1 MKKRNMKVFSLLLA
15 ASMTVPQLADYSQLS
30 GLTVVHAAV
39 SDEASQKV
47 ATETWRHFK
56 AGTTNDN
63 ASKPAVLKNTNENAI
78 DPAGGE
84 ISLVLKTTQDAA
96 SNRLQICPYWVDGKN
111 YLNAAGFDASS
122 KWFFEYKVGGSG
134 QYPGLGVSDWNANE
148 EVPIVISWK
157 ENVYTVTINGK
168 QCAAQTVPTEK
179 LEALKTGSFAIK
191 AGTWGEQ
198 TTDVYFKDVQIKNSK
213 GEVVVAKGADTWEV
227 STGNGEIFEEGKEV
241 TTVSLTGKVVDADK
255 NPVAGATVTVG
266 DKSTTTGEDGTWTL
280 EGVKEGAAE
289 IVVSKAGYK
298 SATTT
303 VTVGKEDLTVEDIT
317 LSSGEAV
324 DFENAADETIS
335 SDEMKVSIDSKFPRV
350 AGYEILKG
358 NGKGKKM
365 YGQTEKLNTIVLNQ
379 KNSNDTTG
387 ITVTPKV
394 TSEKAKEGNKMTYT
408 MKVDEQGIK
417 ATIKAELV
425 VEKNT
430 LAFNIIS
437 VDAGDDVIKTINI
450 PNHNLVSVRTT
461 QAGARFDGA
470 NMSNNTKRSGD
481 THQEIASMAAGK
493 TGYMYAFV
501 SSSDLSAG
509 LWSNSENNVNADW
522 QRVVANA
529 ADKNGYRE
537 TGLSSNYWT
546 WDKGEGY
553 REESEAYELPS
564 TKIAITADENN
575 DETVDWQDGAIAYRD
590 IMNNPKGSELVPD
603 RTAIRI
609 AMNFSSQAQNPFLMT
624 LDNVKKVYLN
634 TDGLGQSVL
643 LKGYGSEGH
652 DSGHLNYADIGTRI
666 GGADDMTTLM
676 KEGAKYGA
684 TFGIHVNASETYPES
699 IYFEED
705 RLKKNPDG
713 KYSYGWNWLDQ
724 GININADYDLR
735 HGREQRF
742 LDLKNKL
749 DKADPDGKN
758 DLDFIYVDVWGN
770 GQSGD
775 NGTWASRQL
784 AKEITETCDWR
795 LAGEWGHANEYDST
809 FQHWAADLTYG
820 GAANK
825 GINSAITRFIRN
837 HQKDSW
843 VGDYPSYGGAAV
855 NPLLGGYDMKDFE
868 GWQGRNDYKGY
879 IENLFDDDVS
889 TKFLQHYEVMQ
900 WIDGEPTTVAGST
913 WTPEMKVVLQNKERT
928 QTVTVERQSNNG
940 SDAGYSLRT
949 MKFDDGNGERVIMDG
964 EKYLIPWYWDAN
976 GKSLGDNYK
985 LYHWNQAGGSS
996 TWTLPAGWSNAKVYE
1011 LTENGKKEVTNA
1023 TVSGG
1028 KITINAE
1035 AKTPYV
1041 LYKTEAKN
1049 PTNAELEWSKGTH
1062 LVDTG
1067 FNSASLEQWTIT
1079 GEKEAAQII
1088 HSAGFNP
1095 MLRLNNQ
1102 SKEVVLEQKAKGL
1115 KPGKQYVA
1123 MVGVDNRSDA
1133 KAYLE
1138 VVSGDKTESNYTT
1151 RSIAKNYSQ
1160 ADAHN
1165 TNASNATIKGQGSY
1179 FQNMYVFFTADK
1191 NGEATIR
1198 LKREKGEGEVYFDD
1212 LRIVQNDSN
1221 NFPSENKFVQNFE
1234 TVPQGLWPFVVG
1246 GAEGVTD
1253 NRTHL
1258 SEKNKKDP
1266 KYTSAGWFTKKLDD
1280 VLEGGWSLKTNGLTQ
1295 RGNLIYQTIPQN
1307 FRFEEGVTYNVSF
1320 DYQCGSE
1327 GTYALA
1333 VGNGNV
1339 ENGNVK
1345 YTPLESTIPGGKET
1359 ETKHYKFRITGAEGG
1374 QSWFGIQST
1383 RTAPDLQG
1391 TGGGDADF
1399 GGYKDFVLDNL
1410 VIEKSKAQKA
1420 NLETLVAENQ
1430 GRYEV
1435 NYSAKTWKTFTEAM
1449 KAANAA
1455 LDNFD
1460 ADQATV
1466 DKAYNNLDKAIK
1478 GLEVIGA
1485 TMSGTVT
1492 DTNGRPIENITVS
1505 VKMKDKTVKTITNS
1519 RGQYVLPGVLFG
1531 EWTVKAD
1538 SPIWA
1543 KATAD
1548 INVTKDKLEFTQDF
1562 KLKDTQSSVEGH
1574 VTAIGKNV
1582 EGATVSLTGKSRPE
1596 AIQTDAKGAYKFDKL
1611 LAGTYT
1617 LKVEKE
1623 GYDVYT
1629 QEITVTKEKG
1639 LVENVMLQPVSTVD
1653 YANDYSD
1660 GKKTWDNLAGNTAST
1675 TISVADGATKIKF
1688 PGGHANVYETAAPR
1702 FKNGVVEMDITPE
1715 KSGQRIGI
1723 LLRANGMND
1732 RVYVGVGDAENQWF
1746 AEYWG
1751 NGSNSW
1757 SSMHSGP
1764 TASAGKK
1771 LHLKAEIIDTTVS
1784 LWVDGKLVI
1793 NKLNMGGMPTKPG
1806 AVGLNTRN
1814 ANNVT
1819 VDNVKVTSYDL
1830 PVGEVETV
1838 SGHVSD
1844 KAGKAVE
1851 GATVNIKSV
1860 EGAAEAIAKTAKTD
1874 ALGNYKFKNIPLGNY
1889 TVTVT
1894 NGKETKTVDVVVVA
1908 TDDYIVVPEVR
1919 FGAEAAGVD
1928 KTNLNA
1934 AIAVAEGKK
1943 KADYLSTGWAEFEAA
1958 LEEARTVAADRNAT
1972 FNQVNDAEEK
1982 LTQAMNVLV
1991 KAPEKDGLK
2000 AAIDAAK
2007 DKEEANFT
2015 PETWAP
2021 FAEALKAAEEV
2032 YANADATAEMVQDAT
2047 NALLDASEKLEEVQ
2061 PEPEKPS
2068 KDALKKA
2075 IDAAKELKKEDY
2087 TADSWKAF
2095 SNALQKA
2102 QVVYDNA
2109 DATAEEIAKA
2119 VADLEAA
2126 QKNLVEKSGWVET
2139 ENGWVYYENGKKVVG
2154 WNAIAGHWY
2163 YFDKDG
2169 IMATG
2174 WTAVDGH
2181 WYYLNT
2187 DGTMETGW
2195 ASIGGKW
2202 YYLNA
2207 DGTMATGWTAV
2218 GGHWY
2223 YLNAD
2228 GTMETGWAFIDGK
2241 WYHLN
2246 NEDGRMDIGWTS
2258 IGGHWYYL
2266 NADGTMATG
2275 WTAVGGHWYYLN
2287 ADGTMETGWVS
2298 IDGHWYYLNA
2308 DGTMATGWASIDGNW
2323 YYLNADGT
2331 MASNQWI
2338 DGYYVDASG
2347 KML

>member
-387 ITVTPKV
+387 ITVTPEV
-394 TSEKAKEGNKMTYT
+394 TSKKEGSNKMVYT
-408 MKVDEQGIK
+408 MKVNEQGIK
-417 ATIKAELV
+417 ATITAELV

-430 LAFNIIS
+430 LAFNIKS

-470 NMSNNTKRSGD
+470 NMSNNTKQSGD

-509 LWSNSENNVNADW
+509 LWSNSENNVNRDW

-529 ADKNGYRE
+529 AEKNGYRE

-666 GGADDMTTLM
+666 GGAEDMTTLM

-705 RLKKNPDG
+705 RLMKGSNG

-724 GININADYDLR
+724 GININADYDLK

-742 LDLKNKL
+742 LDLKEKL

-996 TWTLPAGWSNAKVYE
+996 TWTLPAGWENAKVYE

>member
-39 SDEASQKV
+39 NDQVSEKAV
-47 ATETWRHFK
+47 TEVWRHFTSG
-56 AGTTNDN
+56 ATNDN
-63 ASKPAVLKNTNENAI
+63 AKNPAVLKNTNENAI

-84 ISLVLKTTQDAA
+84 ISLTLKTSQDAA
-96 SNRLQICPYWVDGKN
+96 VNRIQICPYWVDGGN
-111 YLNAAGFDASS
+111 FINAAGFDASS
-122 KWFFEYKVGGSG
+122 KWFFEYKADGLSG
-134 QYPGLGVSDWNANE
+134 NWPGLGVSEWKSNE
-148 EVPIVISWK
+148 EVPIIISWK
-157 ENVYTVTINGK
+157 ENKYTVTINGQK
-168 QCAAQTVPTEK
+168 CAEQTVPQEF
-179 LEALKTGSFAIK
+179 LDALKGGSFAIK
-191 AGTWGEQ
+191 AGTWGKE
-198 TTDVYFKDVQIKNSK
+198 TTDIYFKDVQIKNSK
-213 GEVVVAKGADTWEV
+213 GVVVVEKGADTWEV
-227 STGNGEIFEEGKEV
+227 STGHGEVFEEGKEV
-241 TTVSLTGKVVDADK
+241 TTVSLTGKVVDKDK
-255 NPVAGATVTVG
+255 KPVAGATVTVG
-266 DKSTTTGEDGTWTL
+266 DKSTTTGEDGAWTI
-280 EGVKEGAAE
+280 EGIEAGEVE
-289 IVVSKAGYK
+289 IVVSKDGYK
-298 SATTT
+298 NATTT
-303 VTVGKEDLTVEDIT
+303 ATVEKEDLVIDDIT
-317 LSSGEAV
+317 LSTGDAV
-324 DFENAADETIS
+324 DFEGAADETIS
-335 SDEMKVSIDSKFPRV
+335 SDEMKVSVDSKFPRV

-358 NGKGKKM
+358 NGAGKKM
-365 YGQTEKLNTIVLNQ
+365 YGQTEKLDTIVLNQ
-379 KNSNDTTG
+379 TKADDTTG
-387 ITVTPKV
+387 IAVKPEV
-394 TSEKAKEGNKMTYT
+394 TSEKNKEGNKMVYT
-408 MKVDEQGIK
+408 MKVDDKENNIH

-425 VEKNT
+425 VKKNT
-430 LAFNIIS
+430 LAFNIKS
-437 VDAGDDVIKTINI
+437 VEREKGSALVKTINI

-470 NMSNNTKRSGD
+470 NMSNNTQKSGD
-481 THQEIASMAAGK
+481 THQDVASMKAGK

-529 ADKNGYRE
+529 AEKDGYHE

-546 WDKGEGY
+546 WQKGEDY
-553 REESEAYELPS
+553 REESEDYELPS
-564 TKIAITADENN
+564 TKIAITADENS
-575 DETVDWQDGAIAYRD
+575 DTKVDWQDGAIAYRD
-590 IMNNPKGSELVPD
+590 IMNNPKGSKLVPD

-666 GGADDMTTLM
+666 GGAEDMTTLM

-705 RLKKNPDG
+705 RLMKGSNG

-724 GININADYDLR
+724 GININADYDLKN
-735 HGREQRF
+735 GREQRF
-742 LDLKNKL
+742 LDLKEKL

-784 AKEITETCDWR
+784 AKEITEPCDWR

-820 GAANK
+820 GASNK
-825 GINSAITRFIRN
+825 GINSSITRFIRN

-900 WIDGEPTTVAGST
+900 WVDGEPTTVAGST
-913 WTPEMKVVLQNKERT
+913 WTPEMKVVLQDKERK

-940 SDAGYSLRT
+940 NDAGYSLRT

-976 GKSLGDNYK
+976 GESLGDNYK
-985 LYHWNQAGGSS
+985 LYHWNQAGGTS
-996 TWTLPAGWSNAKVYE
+996 TWKLPAGWENAKIYE

-1023 TVSGG
+1023 TVANGQ
-1028 KITINAE
+1028 ITIDAT

-1049 PTNAELEWSKGTH
+1049 PTNEELEWSKGTH

-1102 SKEVVLEQKAKGL
+1102 TNEVVLEQKATGL
-1115 KPGKQYVA
+1115 EAGKQYVA

-1151 RSIAKNYSQ
+1151 KSIAKNYSQ

-1165 TNASNATIKGQGSY
+1165 TNASNATIEGQGSY

-1212 LRIVQNDSN
+1212 LRIVQNDSE
-1221 NFPSENKFVQNFE
+1221 NFPSEGKFVQNFE

-1266 KYTSAGWFTKKLDD
+1266 KYTSAGWYTKKLDD
-1280 VLEGGWSLKTNGLTQ
+1280 VLEGDWSLKTNGLTQ

-1339 ENGNVK
+1339 ENGNVE
-1345 YTPLESTIPGGKET
+1345 YTPLESSIPKGQKA

-1383 RTAPDLQG
+1383 TKAADLQG
-1391 TGGGDADF
+1391 TSGGDADF

-1449 KAANAA
+1449 KAANEA

-1466 DKAYNNLDKAIK
+1466 DKAYENLDKAIK

-1492 DTNGRPIENITVS
+1492 DKEGRPIENITVS
-1505 VKMKDKTVKTITNS
+1505 VKMKDKTIKTVTNS
-1519 RGQYVLPGVLFG
+1519 RGQYILPGVLFG
-1531 EWTVKAD
+1531 DWKVTAD

-1548 INVTKDKLEFTQDF
+1548 VKVSKDNLEFTQDF
-1562 KLKDTQSSVEGH
+1562 QLEDTQSSVEGH
-1574 VTAIGKNV
+1574 VTAVGKNV
-1582 EGATVSLTGKSRPE
+1582 EGATVSLTGKSKPKE
-1596 AIQTDAKGAYKFDKL
+1596 VKTDATGAYKFDKL

-1623 GYDVYT
+1623 GYDTFT

-1639 LVENVMLQPVSTVD
+1639 LVQNVMLQPVSTVD
-1653 YANDYSD
+1653 YENDYSN
-1660 GKKTWDNLAGNTAST
+1660 GKKTWDNLAGNTTST
-1675 TISVADGATKIKF
+1675 TISVENEATKIIF
-1688 PGGHANVYETAAPR
+1688 PGGGHANAYETAAPT
-1702 FKNGVVEMDITPE
+1702 FKNGVVEMDVTPQ
-1715 KSGQRIGI
+1715 KSGIRLGL

-1732 RVYVGVGDAENQWF
+1732 RIYVGVGDAEDKWF

-1751 NGSNSW
+1751 SDGSNSW
-1757 SSMHSGP
+1757 SNMYSGP
-1764 TASAGKK
+1764 KASAGKT

-1784 LWVDGKLVI
+1784 LWVDDQLVI
-1793 NKLNMGGMPTKPG
+1793 NKLNMGGMPTKAG
-1806 AVGLNTRN
+1806 AVGMNTRN
-1814 ANNVT
+1814 SNNVT

-1830 PVGEVETV
+1830 PEGEVETV
-1838 SGHVSD
+1838 SGHVTD
-1844 KAGKAVE
+1844 KNGKALE
-1851 GATVNIKSV
+1851 GVSVNIKSA
-1860 EGAAEAIAKTAKTD
+1860 EGAAEAVDKTAKTD

-1889 TVTVT
+1889 TVTAT
-1894 NGKETKTVDVVVVA
+1894 KGKETKTVDFAVAA
-1908 TDDYIVVPEVR
+1908 TDDYVVVPEIR
-1919 FGAEAAGVD
+1919 FGAEASGVD
-1928 KTNLNA
+1928 KTNLKA
-1934 AIAVAEGKK
+1934 AITMAESKD
-1943 KADYLSTGWAEFEAA
+1943 KADYLSIGWAEFEAA
-1958 LEEARTVAADRNAT
+1958 LQEAKAVAADANAT

-1982 LTQAMNVLV
+1982 LIQAMNVLV
-1991 KAPEKDGLK
+1991 KVPEKDGLK

-2007 DKEEANFT
+2007 EKKETDYT

-2021 FAEALKAAEEV
+2021 FAKALAVAEEV
-2032 YANADATAEMVQDAT
+2032 YANPEATEEMVQDAV
-2047 NALLDASEKLEEVQ
+2047 NALLEASEGLEA
-2061 PEPEKPS
+2061 PKPS
-2068 KDALKKA
+2068 KDALEKA
-2075 IDAAKELKKEDY
+2075 IKEAKELKKEDY
-2087 TADSWKAF
+2087 TAASWKEF

-2102 QVVYDNA
+2102 QAVYDKA

-2119 VADLEAA
+2119 VADLETA
-2126 QKNLVEKSGWVET
+2126 QKNLVEKDGWSET
-2139 ENGWVYYENGKKVVG
+2139 TDGWEYYEDGKKVTG
-2154 WNAIAGHWY
+2154 WKEISKHWY
-2163 YFDKDG
+2163 YFSANG

-2174 WTAVDGH
+2174 WTEVGEHWYYMDQWGAMMTGWVSVDGH
-2181 WYYLNT
+2181 WYYMDQWGAMT
-2187 DGTMETGW
+2187 
-2195 ASIGGKW
+2195 
-2202 YYLNA
+2202 
-2207 DGTMATGWTAV
+2207 TGWTEV
-2218 GGHWY
+2218 NGHY
-2223 YLNAD
+2223 Y
-2228 GTMETGWAFIDGK
+2228 
-2241 WYHLN
+2241 Y
-2246 NEDGRMDIGWTS
+2246 MDQWG
-2258 IGGHWYYL
+2258 
-2266 NADGTMATG
+2266 AM
-2275 WTAVGGHWYYLN
+2275 
-2287 ADGTMETGWVS
+2287 MTGWVS
-2298 IDGHWYYLNA
+2298 VDGHWYYLNA
-2308 DGTMATGWASIDGNW
+2308 DGAMATGWVYVNGH
-2323 YYLNADGT
+2323 YYYMD
-2331 MASNQWI
+2331 QW
-2338 DGYYVDASG
+2338 GAMMTGWVHVTKS
-2347 KML
+2347 

>member
-39 SDEASQKV
+39 NEQSSEKAV
-47 ATETWRHFK
+47 TEVWRHFTSG
-56 AGTTNDN
+56 ATNDN
-63 ASKPAVLKNTNENAI
+63 AKKPAVLKNTNENAI

-84 ISLVLKTTQDAA
+84 ISLVLKTSQNSAL
-96 SNRLQICPYWVDGKN
+96 NRIQICPYWVDGGN
-111 YLNAAGFDASS
+111 FINAAGFDASS
-122 KWFFEYKVGGSG
+122 KWFFEYKADGLSG
-134 QYPGLGVSDWNANE
+134 NWPGLGVSEWNANE

-157 ENVYTVTINGK
+157 ENVYTVTIKGQK
-168 QCAAQTVPTEK
+168 CAEQTVPATFI
-179 LEALKTGSFAIK
+179 EALKGGSFAIK
-191 AGTWGEQ
+191 AGTWGEEI
-198 TTDVYFKDVQIKNSK
+198 TDIYFKDVQIKNSK
-213 GEVVVAKGADTWEV
+213 GEVVVEKGADTWEV
-227 STGNGEIFEEGKEV
+227 STGNGEAFEAGKEV
-241 TTVSLTGKVVDADK
+241 TTVSLTGKVVDKEK

-266 DKSTTTGEDGTWTL
+266 DKSATTGEDGSWAL
-280 EGVKEGAAE
+280 EGVEPGEVE
-289 IVVSKAGYK
+289 IVVTKEGYK
-298 SATTT
+298 STTT
-303 VTVGKEDLTVEDIT
+303 RATIEKEDKVIDDIT
-317 LSSGEAV
+317 LSTGDAV
-324 DFENAADETIS
+324 DFEDAADESIS
-335 SDEMKVSIDSKFPRV
+335 SDEMKVAIDSKFPRV

-358 NGKGKKM
+358 NGAGKKM
-365 YGQTEKLNTIVLNQ
+365 YGQTEKLDTIVLNQ
-379 KNSNDTTG
+379 TKADDKTG
-387 ITVTPKV
+387 IAVKPEV
-394 TSEKAKEGNKMTYT
+394 TSEKNKEGNKMVYT
-408 MKVDEQGIK
+408 MKVDDKENNIH

-425 VEKNT
+425 AEKNT
-430 LAFNIIS
+430 LAFNITS
-437 VDAGDDVIKTINI
+437 VEREKGSELVKTINI
-450 PNHNLVSVRTT
+450 PNHNLVSVRTS

-470 NMSNNTKRSGD
+470 NMSNNTKQSGD
-481 THQEIASMAAGK
+481 THQDVASMAAGK

-501 SSSDLSAG
+501 SDADLSAG
-509 LWSNSENNVNADW
+509 LWSNSENNVNRDW
-522 QRVVANA
+522 QRVVANVA
-529 ADKNGYRE
+529 EKDGYRE

-546 WDKGEGY
+546 WQKGEDY
-553 REESEAYELPS
+553 REESKDYELPS

-575 DETVDWQDGAIAYRD
+575 DAKVDWQDGAIAYRD

-666 GGADDMTTLM
+666 GGAEDMTTLM

-705 RLKKNPDG
+705 RLMKGSNG

-724 GININADYDLR
+724 GININADYDLK

-742 LDLKNKL
+742 LDLKEKL

-900 WIDGEPTTVAGST
+900 WVDGNPTTVAGST
-913 WTPEMKVVLQNKERT
+913 WTPEMKVVLQDKERK
-928 QTVTVERQSNNG
+928 QTITVERQSNNG

-976 GKSLGDNYK
+976 GESLGDNYK
-985 LYHWNQAGGSS
+985 LYHWNQAGGTS
-996 TWTLPAGWSNAKVYE
+996 TWTLPAGWENAKVYE

-1028 KITINAE
+1028 QITIDAT

-1049 PTNAELEWSKGTH
+1049 PTNEELKWSEGTH

-1067 FNSASLEQWTIT
+1067 FNSASLEQWKIS
-1079 GEKEAAQII
+1079 GEAEAAQII

-1102 SKEVVLEQKAKGL
+1102 TDEVVLEQKAKGL
-1115 KPGKQYVA
+1115 EKGKQYVA
-1123 MVGVDNRSDA
+1123 MVAVDNRSDA

-1138 VVSGDKTESNYTT
+1138 VTSGDKTTSNYTT
-1151 RSIAKNYSQ
+1151 KSIAKNYSQ

-1165 TNASNATIKGQGSY
+1165 TNASNATIQGQGSY
-1179 FQNMYVFFTADK
+1179 FQNMYVFFTA
-1191 NGEATIR
+1191 GEDGTATIK
-1198 LKREKGEGEVYFDD
+1198 LKRDKGEGEVYFDD
-1212 LRIVQNDSN
+1212 LRIVQNNSK
-1221 NFPSENKFVQNFE
+1221 NFVSDNKFVQNFE

-1258 SEKNKKDP
+1258 SEKNKKDS

-1280 VLEGGWSLKTNGLTQ
+1280 VLEGDWSLKTNGLTQ

-1333 VGNGNV
+1333 VGNGEVEDGNV
-1339 ENGNVK
+1339 E
-1345 YTPLESTIPGGKET
+1345 YTPLESSIPKGQKA
-1359 ETKHYKFRITGAEGG
+1359 ETKHYKFRITGSEGG

-1383 RTAPDLQG
+1383 TKGPDLQN
-1391 TGGGDADF
+1391 TSGGDADF

-1410 VIEKSKAQKA
+1410 VIEKSKAQKVK
-1420 NLETLVAENQ
+1420 LETLVAENQ

-1449 KAANAA
+1449 KNANEA

-1466 DKAYNNLDKAIK
+1466 DKAYEKLDKAIK

-1492 DTNGRPIENITVS
+1492 DTEGNPIENITVS
-1505 VKMKDKTVKTITNS
+1505 VKMKDKTIKTVTDSN
-1519 RGQYVLPGVLFG
+1519 GQYVLPGVLFG
-1531 EWTVKAD
+1531 DWKVTAD

-1548 INVTKDKLEFTQDF
+1548 IKSTKDNLEFTQDF
-1562 KLKDTQSSVEGH
+1562 QLKDTQSSLEGH
-1574 VTAIGKNV
+1574 VTAVGKNV
-1582 EGATVSLTGKSRPE
+1582 EDATVSLTGKSEVE
-1596 AIQTDAKGAYKFDKL
+1596 AIKTDAKGAYKFDKL
-1611 LAGTYT
+1611 LAGNYT

-1623 GYDVYT
+1623 GYDTFT

-1639 LVENVMLQPVSTVD
+1639 FVQNVMLQPASTVD
-1653 YANDYSD
+1653 YENDYSN
-1660 GKKTWDNLAGNTAST
+1660 GKKTWDNLAGNGSST
-1675 TISVADGATKIKF
+1675 TISVENEATKIKF
-1688 PGGHANVYETAAPR
+1688 PGGGHANVYETAAPT
-1702 FKNGVVEMDITPE
+1702 FKNGVVEMDVTPE
-1715 KSGQRIGI
+1715 KSGIRLGV
-1723 LLRANGMND
+1723 LLRANNMND
-1732 RVYVGVGDAENQWF
+1732 RVYIGVGDADNQWF

-1751 NGSNSW
+1751 SDGSNSW

-1764 TASAGKK
+1764 KATAGKK
-1771 LHLKAEIIDTTVS
+1771 LHLKAEIIETTVS
-1784 LWVDGKLVI
+1784 LWVDGELVI
-1793 NKLNMGGMPTKPG
+1793 NKLNMGGMPTKAG
-1806 AVGLNTRN
+1806 AVGMNTRN
-1814 ANNVT
+1814 SNTVT

-1838 SGHVSD
+1838 AGHVSD
-1844 KAGKAVE
+1844 KDGNVLE
-1851 GATVNIKSV
+1851 GVSVNIKSA
-1860 EGAAEAIAKTAKTD
+1860 EGAAEAVDKTAKTD
-1874 ALGNYKFKNIPLGNY
+1874 ALGNYKFKNIPLGKY
-1889 TVTVT
+1889 KVTAT
-1894 NGKETKTVDVVVVA
+1894 NDKETKTVDVTVKA
-1908 TDDYIVVPEVR
+1908 TDDYIV
-1919 FGAEAAGVD
+1919 
-1928 KTNLNA
+1928 
-1934 AIAVAEGKK
+1934 
-1943 KADYLSTGWAEFEAA
+1943 
-1958 LEEARTVAADRNAT
+1958 
-1972 FNQVNDAEEK
+1972 
-1982 LTQAMNVLV
+1982 
-1991 KAPEKDGLK
+1991 APEICFGVTTDGW
-2000 AAIDAAK
+2000 
-2007 DKEEANFT
+2007 KET
-2015 PETWAP
+2015 T
-2021 FAEALKAAEEV
+2021 
-2032 YANADATAEMVQDAT
+2032 D
-2047 NALLDASEKLEEVQ
+2047 
-2061 PEPEKPS
+2061 
-2068 KDALKKA
+2068 
-2075 IDAAKELKKEDY
+2075 
-2087 TADSWKAF
+2087 
-2095 SNALQKA
+2095 
-2102 QVVYDNA
+2102 
-2109 DATAEEIAKA
+2109 
-2119 VADLEAA
+2119 
-2126 QKNLVEKSGWVET
+2126 GWE
-2139 ENGWVYYENGKKVVG
+2139 YYEDGKKVTGWKEISKHWYYFESNGIMTTGWTEVG
-2154 WNAIAGHWY
+2154 EHWYYMDQWGAMMTGWVSVDGHWY
-2163 YFDKDG
+2163 YMDQWG
-2169 IMATG
+2169 AMTTG
-2174 WTAVDGH
+2174 WVYVNGHYYYMDQWGAMQTGWVSVDGH
-2181 WYYLNT
+2181 WYYLN
-2187 DGTMETGW
+2187 
-2195 ASIGGKW
+2195 
-2202 YYLNA
+2202 A
-2207 DGTMATGWTAV
+2207 DGAMATGWVYVNGHYYYMDQWGAMQTGWVSV

-2228 GTMETGWAFIDGK
+2228 GAMATGWV
-2241 WYHLN
+2241 YV
-2246 NEDGRMDIGWTS
+2246 
-2258 IGGHWYYL
+2258 GGYWYYL
-2266 NADGTMATG
+2266 EQWGAMTTGWVQVGNDWYYMNSDGTMAT
-2275 WTAVGGHWYYLN
+2275 
-2287 ADGTMETGWVS
+2287 
-2298 IDGHWYYLNA
+2298 
-2308 DGTMATGWASIDGNW
+2308 
-2323 YYLNADGT
+2323 
-2331 MASNQWI
+2331 NQWI
-2338 DGYYVDASG
+2338 GGYYVGASG
-2347 KML
+2347 KME

>member
-1 MKKRNMKVFSLLLA
+1 MKKRNMKVFSLLLV

-39 SDEASQKV
+39 NEQVSQKAV
-47 ATETWRHFK
+47 TEVWRHLTSG
-56 AGTTNDN
+56 ATNDN
-63 ASKPAVLKNTNENAI
+63 GKKPAVLKNTNENAI

-84 ISLVLKTTQDAA
+84 ISLVLKTSQNSAL
-96 SNRLQICPYWVDGKN
+96 NRVQICPYWVDGGN
-111 YLNAAGFDASS
+111 FINAVGFDAYS
-122 KWFFEYKVGGSG
+122 KWFFEYKADGLSG
-134 QYPGLGVSDWNANE
+134 NWPGLGISEWNTDE

-157 ENVYTVTINGK
+157 GNVYTVTINGQK
-168 QCAAQTVPTEK
+168 CAEQTVPAEF
-179 LEALKTGSFAIK
+179 LEALKGGSFAIK
-191 AGTWGEQ
+191 AGTYNQ
-198 TTDVYFKDVQIKNSK
+198 DITDVYFKDVQIKNSK
-213 GEVVVAKGADTWEV
+213 GEVVVEKGADTWEL
-227 STGNGEIFEEGKEV
+227 STGNGESFEAGTEI
-241 TTVSLTGKVVDADK
+241 TTVTLTGKVVDADK

-280 EGVKEGAAE
+280 EGIESGEVE
-289 IVVSKAGYK
+289 IAVSKEGYK

-303 VTVGKEDLTVEDIT
+303 ATIEKEDKVIEDIT
-317 LSSGEAV
+317 LSTGDAV
-324 DFENAADETIS
+324 DFEGTADESIS
-335 SDEMKVSIDSKFPRV
+335 SDEMKVAIDSKFPRV

-358 NGKGKKM
+358 NGAGKKM
-365 YGQTEKLNTIVLNQ
+365 YGQTEKLDTIVLNQ
-379 KNSNDTTG
+379 TSANDSTG
-387 ITVTPKV
+387 IAIKPEV
-394 TSEKAKEGNKMTYT
+394 TSKKEGTNKMVYT
-408 MKVDEQGIK
+408 MKLDDENNNIH

-430 LAFNIIS
+430 LAFNIKS
-437 VDAGDDVIKTINI
+437 VEREEGSELVKTINI
-450 PNHNLVSVRTT
+450 PNQNLVSVRTS

-470 NMSNNTKRSGD
+470 NMSNNTKSSGD
-481 THQEIASMAAGK
+481 THQDVASMGTGK

-501 SSSDLSAG
+501 SNSDLSAG
-509 LWSNSENNVNADW
+509 LWSNSENNVNRDW
-522 QRVVANA
+522 QRVVANTA
-529 ADKNGYRE
+529 AKEGYRE

-546 WDKGEGY
+546 WQKGEGY
-553 REESEAYELPS
+553 RVEDEAYELPS
-564 TKIAITADENN
+564 TKIAITADENS
-575 DETVDWQDGAIAYRD
+575 DEKVDWQDGAIAYRD

-603 RTAIRI
+603 RAALRI

-666 GGADDMTTLM
+666 GGAEDMTTLM

-705 RLKKNPDG
+705 RLMKGSNG

-742 LDLKNKL
+742 LDLKEKL
-749 DKADPDGKN
+749 DAADPDGKN

-900 WIDGEPTTVAGST
+900 WVDGDATMVAGSV
-913 WTPEMKVVLQNKERT
+913 WTPEMKVVLQDKERK
-928 QTVTVERQSNNG
+928 QTVTVERQSNDG
-940 SDAGYSLRT
+940 SNPGYSLRT

-976 GKSLGDNYK
+976 GNSLGDNYK
-985 LYHWNQAGGSS
+985 LYHWNQAGGES
-996 TWTLPAGWSNAKVYE
+996 TWKLPAGWENAKIYE
-1011 LTENGKKEVTNA
+1011 LTENGKVEVTNA
-1023 TVSGG
+1023 TVSDGQ
-1028 KITINAE
+1028 ITINAT

-1041 LYKTEAKN
+1041 LYQTEAKN
-1049 PTNAELEWSKGTH
+1049 PTNKELNWSVGTH

-1067 FNSASLEQWTIT
+1067 FNSASLEQWKIT
-1079 GEKEAAQII
+1079 GEKDAAQII

-1102 SKEVVLEQKAKGL
+1102 TDEVVLEQKATGL
-1115 KPGKQYVA
+1115 EKGKQYVA

-1138 VVSGDKTESNYTT
+1138 VTSGDKTESNYTT

-1165 TNASNATIKGQGSY
+1165 TNGSNATIKGQGSY
-1179 FQNMYVFFTADK
+1179 FQNMYVFFTADE

-1212 LRIVQNDSN
+1212 LRLVQNDSN
-1221 NFPSENKFVQNFE
+1221 NFVSDSKFVQNFE

-1258 SEKNKKDP
+1258 SERNKKDS

-1280 VLEGGWSLKTNGLTQ
+1280 VLEGDWSLKTNGLTQ

-1333 VGNGNV
+1333 IGNGNV
-1339 ENGNVK
+1339 ENGNVE
-1345 YTPLESTIPGGKET
+1345 YIPLESSIPGGKKA
-1359 ETKHYKFRITGAEGG
+1359 ETKQYKFRITGAEGG

-1420 NLETLVAENQ
+1420 KLETLVAENE

-1435 NYSAKTWKTFTEAM
+1435 NYSADTWKTFTEAM
-1449 KAANAA
+1449 EAANEA

-1460 ADQATV
+1460 AEQATV
-1466 DKAYNNLDKAIK
+1466 DKVYKTLEQAIK
-1478 GLEVIGA
+1478 DLKVVGA

-1505 VKMKDKTVKTITNS
+1505 VKMDDKTVKTVTNS
-1519 RGQYVLPGVLFG
+1519 RGQYTLPGVSFG

-1543 KATAD
+1543 KATAKVK
-1548 INVTKDKLEFTQDF
+1548 VTKDNLEFTQDF
-1562 KLKDTQSSVEGH
+1562 QLKDTQSSVEGH
-1574 VTAIGKNV
+1574 IIALGKNV
-1582 EGATVSLTGKSRPE
+1582 EGATVSLVGKSRPE
-1596 AIQTDAKGAYKFDKL
+1596 AVQTDAKGTYKFDKL

-1617 LKVEKE
+1617 LKVEKD
-1623 GYDVYT
+1623 GYDVFT

-1639 LVENVMLQPVSTVD
+1639 LVQNVMLQPLSTVD
-1653 YANDYSD
+1653 YENDYSD
-1660 GKKTWDNLAGNTAST
+1660 SKKTWDNLAGNTSST
-1675 TISVADGATKIKF
+1675 TISVADEAIKVKF

-1702 FKNGVVEMDITPE
+1702 FKNGVVEMDVTPE
-1715 KSGQRIGI
+1715 KSGKRIGI
-1723 LLRANGMND
+1723 LLRANGMDD
-1732 RVYVGVGDAENQWF
+1732 RIYVGVGDAEDQWF

-1751 NGSNSW
+1751 SDGSNSW
-1757 SSMHSGP
+1757 SSMYSGP

-1771 LHLKAEIIDTTVS
+1771 LHLKAEIVDTTVS
-1784 LWVDGKLVI
+1784 LWVDGKLVF
-1793 NKLNMGGMPTKPG
+1793 NKLNMGGMPTKAG
-1806 AVGLNTRN
+1806 FVGLNTRN

-1819 VDNVKVTSYDL
+1819 IDNVKVTSYDM
-1830 PVGEVETV
+1830 PEGDVETV

-1844 KAGKAVE
+1844 KAGKALE
-1851 GATVNIKSV
+1851 GATVSLKSA
-1860 EGAAEAIAKTAKTD
+1860 EGAAEAIAKTVKTD

-1894 NGKETKTVDVVVVA
+1894 DEKETKTLNIVVVA
-1908 TDDYIVVPEVR
+1908 TDDYIVVSEVR
-1919 FGAEAAGVD
+1919 FGADAPGVD
-1928 KTNLNA
+1928 KTNLNDAITA
-1934 AIAVAEGKK
+1934 AQNKQKE
-1943 KADYLSTGWAEFEAA
+1943 DYLSAGWAEFEAA
-1958 LEEARTVAADRNAT
+1958 LEEAKAVAADDKAT

-1991 KAPEKDGLK
+1991 KVPEKSGLK

-2007 DKEEANFT
+2007 EKKEADYT

-2032 YANADATAEMVQDAT
+2032 YANAEATEEMVQDAV
-2047 NALLDASEKLEEVQ
+2047 NALLEASEGLQ
-2061 PEPEKPS
+2061 APKPS
-2068 KDALKKA
+2068 KDALEKA
-2075 IDAAKELKKEDY
+2075 LEAAKDLKKDKY
-2087 TADSWKAF
+2087 TAASWKVF
-2095 SNALQKA
+2095 TTELQKA
-2102 QVVYDNA
+2102 QAVYDNA

-2119 VADLEAA
+2119 VADLETA

-2207 DGTMATGWTAV
+2207 DGTMATGWKAV

-2275 WTAVGGHWYYLN
+2275 WKAVGGH
-2287 ADGTMETGWVS
+2287 
-2298 IDGHWYYLNA
+2298 
-2308 DGTMATGWASIDGNW
+2308 W

>member
-39 SDEASQKV
+39 NDQASEKAV
-47 ATETWRHFK
+47 TEVWRHFTSG
-56 AGTTNDN
+56 ATNDN
-63 ASKPAVLKNTNENAI
+63 AKNPAVLKNTNENAI

-84 ISLVLKTTQDAA
+84 ISLTLKTSQDAA
-96 SNRLQICPYWVDGKN
+96 LNRIQICPYWVDGGN
-111 YLNAAGFDASS
+111 FINAAGFDASS
-122 KWFFEYKVGGSG
+122 KWFFEYKATGLPGS
-134 QYPGLGVSDWNANE
+134 YPQLGVSEWNVNE

-157 ENVYTVTINGK
+157 GNVYTITINGQK
-168 QCAAQTVPTEK
+168 CAEKTVPEAT
-179 LEALKTGSFAIK
+179 LEALKEGSFAIK
-191 AGTWGEQ
+191 AGTWGSQ
-198 TTDVYFKDVQIKNSK
+198 TTDIYFKDVQIKNSK
-213 GEVVVAKGADTWEV
+213 GEVVVEKGTDTWEV
-227 STGNGEIFEEGKEV
+227 STGNGETFEEGKEV

-280 EGVKEGAAE
+280 EGVKEGEAE

-387 ITVTPKV
+387 ITVTPEV
-394 TSEKAKEGNKMTYT
+394 TSQKEGSNKMVYT
-408 MKVDEQGIK
+408 MKVNEQGIK
-417 ATIKAELV
+417 ATITAELV

-430 LAFNIIS
+430 LAFNIKS

-470 NMSNNTKRSGD
+470 NMSNNTKQSGD

-509 LWSNSENNVNADW
+509 LWSNSENNVNRDW

-529 ADKNGYRE
+529 AEKNGYRE

-705 RLKKNPDG
+705 RLMKNASG

-900 WIDGEPTTVAGST
+900 WVDGTPTTVAGSQ
-913 WTPEMKVVLQNKERT
+913 WTPEMKVVLQDKERK

-985 LYHWNQAGGSS
+985 LYHWNQAGGTS
-996 TWTLPAGWSNAKVYE
+996 TWTLPAGWENAKVYE

-1151 RSIAKNYSQ
+1151 KSIAKNYSQ

-1179 FQNMYVFFTADK
+1179 FQNMYVFFKADE

-1212 LRIVQNDSN
+1212 LRIVQNDSE

-1258 SEKNKKDP
+1258 SERNKKDD
-1266 KYTSAGWFTKKLDD
+1266 KYTSAGWYTKKLDD
-1280 VLEGGWSLKTNGLTQ
+1280 VLEGDWSLKTNGLTQ

-1339 ENGNVK
+1339 ENGNVE
-1345 YTPLESTIPGGKET
+1345 YTPLESSIPKGQKA

-1391 TGGGDADF
+1391 TSGGDADF

-1449 KAANAA
+1449 KSANKA

-1466 DKAYNNLDKAIK
+1466 DKAYENLDKAIK

-1492 DTNGRPIENITVS
+1492 DKEGRPIENITVS
-1505 VKMKDKTVKTITNS
+1505 VKMKDKTIKTVTNS
-1519 RGQYVLPGVLFG
+1519 RGQYILPGVLFG
-1531 EWTVKAD
+1531 DWKVTAD

-1548 INVTKDKLEFTQDF
+1548 VKVTKDNLEFTQDF
-1562 KLKDTQSSVEGH
+1562 QLEDTQSSVEGH
-1574 VTAIGKNV
+1574 VTAVGKNV
-1582 EGATVSLTGKSRPE
+1582 EGATVSLTGKSKPKE
-1596 AIQTDAKGAYKFDKL
+1596 VKTDATGAYKFDKL
-1611 LAGTYT
+1611 LAGNYT

-1623 GYDVYT
+1623 GFDTFT
-1629 QEITVTKEKG
+1629 QEVTVTKEKG
-1639 LVENVMLQPVSTVD
+1639 LVQNVMLQPISSVD
-1653 YANDYSD
+1653 YENDYSN
-1660 GKKTWDNLAGNTAST
+1660 GKKTWDNLAGNSAST
-1675 TISVADGATKIKF
+1675 TISVANEATKIKF
-1688 PGGHANVYETAAPR
+1688 PGGGHANVYETAAPT
-1702 FKNGVVEMDITPE
+1702 FKNGMVEMDVTPQ
-1715 KSGQRIGI
+1715 KSGIRLGL
-1723 LLRANGMND
+1723 LLRANNMND

-1751 NGSNSW
+1751 SDGSNSW
-1757 SSMHSGP
+1757 SKMYSGP
-1764 TASAGKK
+1764 KASAGKT

-1793 NKLNMGGMPTKPG
+1793 NKLNMGGMPTKAG
-1806 AVGLNTRN
+1806 AVGMNTRN
-1814 ANNVT
+1814 SNNVT

-1838 SGHVSD
+1838 SGHVTD
-1844 KAGKAVE
+1844 KNGKALE
-1851 GATVNIKSV
+1851 GVSVNIKSA
-1860 EGAAEAIAKTAKTD
+1860 EGAAEAVDKTAKTD

-1889 TVTVT
+1889 TVTAT
-1894 NGKETKTVDVVVVA
+1894 KGKETKTVDFAVAA
-1908 TDDYIVVPEVR
+1908 TDDYVVVPEIR
-1919 FGAEAAGVD
+1919 FGAEASGVD
-1928 KTNLNA
+1928 KTNLKA
-1934 AIAVAEGKK
+1934 AITMAESKD

-1958 LEEARTVAADRNAT
+1958 LQEAKAVAADANAT

-1982 LTQAMNVLV
+1982 LTQAMKVLV

-2000 AAIDAAK
+2000 AAIDAANEK
-2007 DKEEANFT
+2007 KEADYT

-2021 FAEALKAAEEV
+2021 FAEALRVANEV
-2032 YANADATAEMVQDAT
+2032 YANPEATAEMVQDAV
-2047 NALLDASEKLEEVQ
+2047 NALLEASEGLQ
-2061 PEPEKPS
+2061 APKPS
-2068 KDALKKA
+2068 KDALEKA
-2075 IDAAKELKKEDY
+2075 IKEAKELKKDKY
-2087 TADSWKAF
+2087 TADSWKEF

-2102 QVVYDNA
+2102 QSVYDNA
-2109 DATAEEIAKA
+2109 DATAEEVAKA
-2119 VADLEAA
+2119 VADLKTA
-2126 QKNLVEKSGWVET
+2126 QKNLVEKDGWNET
-2139 ENGWVYYENGKKVVG
+2139 TDGWEYYEDGKKVTG
-2154 WNAIAGHWY
+2154 WKEISKHWY
-2163 YFDKDG
+2163 YFSANG

-2174 WTAVDGH
+2174 WVDVDGT
-2181 WYYLNT
+2181 WYYMNNS
-2187 DGTMETGW
+2187 GAMETGW
-2195 ASIGGKW
+2195 VDVDGTWYYMHADGSMAASEWIYVGDEW

-2207 DGTMATGWTAV
+2207 DGTMAT
-2218 GGHWY
+2218 
-2223 YLNAD
+2223 
-2228 GTMETGWAFIDGK
+2228 
-2241 WYHLN
+2241 
-2246 NEDGRMDIGWTS
+2246 
-2258 IGGHWYYL
+2258 
-2266 NADGTMATG
+2266 
-2275 WTAVGGHWYYLN
+2275 
-2287 ADGTMETGWVS
+2287 
-2298 IDGHWYYLNA
+2298 
-2308 DGTMATGWASIDGNW
+2308 
-2323 YYLNADGT
+2323 
-2331 MASNQWI
+2331 NQWI
-2338 DGYYVDASG
+2338 GGYYVGASG
-2347 KML
+2347 KME

>member
-56 AGTTNDN
+56 AGATNDN
-63 ASKPAVLKNTNENAI
+63 GQKPAVLKNTNENAI
-78 DPAGGE
+78 DSKGGE
-84 ISLVLKTTQDAA
+84 ISLVLKTSQDAA
-96 SNRLQICPYWVDGKN
+96 LNRLQICPYWIDGN
-111 YLNAAGFDASS
+111 NFLSVAGFDATS
-122 KWFFEYKVGGSG
+122 KWFFEYKATGLQGN
-134 QYPGLGVSDWNANE
+134 YPGLGVSEWNVNE
-148 EVPIVISWK
+148 EIPIVISWK
-157 ENVYTVTINGK
+157 ENVYTITINGQK
-168 QCAAQTVPTEK
+168 CAEQTVPQEMM
-179 LEALKTGSFAIK
+179 EALKEGSFAIK
-191 AGTWGEQ
+191 AGTFSGQ
-198 TTDVYFKDVQIKNSK
+198 VTDIYFKDVQIKNSA
-213 GEVVVAKGADTWEV
+213 GEVVVEKGKDTWALASEE
-227 STGNGEIFEEGKEV
+227 NGETFEEGKEV
-241 TTVSLTGKVVDADK
+241 TTVSLTGKVVDKDK

-266 DKSTTTGEDGTWTL
+266 DKSTTTNEDGTWTV
-280 EGVKEGAAE
+280 EGIGAGEVE
-289 IVVSKAGYK
+289 IVVSKNGYK
-298 SATTT
+298 NTTT
-303 VTVGKEDLTVEDIT
+303 TATVEKEDLVVDDIT

-324 DFENAADETIS
+324 DFENTADETIS
-335 SDEMKVSIDSKFPRV
+335 SDEMKVSVDSKFPRV

-365 YGQTEKLNTIVLNQ
+365 YGQTEKLDTIVLNQ
-379 KNSNDTTG
+379 TKADDATG
-387 ITVTPKV
+387 IAVKPEV
-394 TSEKAKEGNKMTYT
+394 TSKKEGENKMVYT
-408 MKVDEQGIK
+408 MKVNDDTNNIH

-430 LAFNIIS
+430 LAFNIKS
-437 VDAGDDVIKTINI
+437 VEREKGSALVKTINI

-461 QAGARFDGA
+461 QAGAKFDGA
-470 NMSNNTKRSGD
+470 NMSNDTKKSGD
-481 THQEIASMAAGK
+481 THQDVASMKAGK
-493 TGYMYAFV
+493 SGYMYAFV

-509 LWSNSENNVNADW
+509 LWSNSENNVTADW

-529 ADKNGYRE
+529 AEKDGYHE

-546 WDKGEGY
+546 WQKGEGY
-553 REESEAYELPS
+553 REESKKYELPS
-564 TKIAITADENN
+564 TKIAITADENS

-603 RTAIRI
+603 RTAIRV

-666 GGADDMTTLM
+666 GGAEDMTTLM

-705 RLKKNPDG
+705 RLMKGSNG

-735 HGREQRF
+735 NGREQRF

-820 GAANK
+820 GAGNK

-879 IENLFDDDVS
+879 IENLFDDDVA

-900 WIDGEPTTVAGST
+900 WVDGESTTVAGAQ
-913 WTPEMKVVLQNKERT
+913 WTPEMKVVLQDKERK

-949 MKFDDGNGERVIMDG
+949 MKFNDGNGERVIMDG
-964 EKYLIPWYWDAN
+964 EKYLLPWYWDAN
-976 GKSLGDNYK
+976 GNSLGDNYK
-985 LYHWNQAGGSS
+985 LYHWNQAGGTS
-996 TWTLPAGWSNAKVYE
+996 TWTLPTGWSNAKVYE

-1023 TVSGG
+1023 KVSGG
-1028 KITINAE
+1028 KITIDAT

-1041 LYKTEAKN
+1041 LYKTKAKN
-1049 PTNAELEWSKGTH
+1049 PTNKELEWSKGTH

-1067 FNSASLEQWTIT
+1067 FNSASLEQWKIT
-1079 GEKEAAQII
+1079 GEKDAAQII

-1102 SKEVVLEQKAKGL
+1102 SDEVVLEQTATELEK
-1115 KPGKQYVA
+1115 GKQYVA
-1123 MVGVDNRSDA
+1123 MVAVDNRSDA

-1138 VVSGDKTESNYTT
+1138 VKSGDKTTSNYTT

-1165 TNASNATIKGQGSY
+1165 TNASNATVEGQGSY
-1179 FQNMYVFFTADK
+1179 FQNMYVFFTA
-1191 NGEATIR
+1191 GEDGKATIR
-1198 LKREKGEGEVYFDD
+1198 LKRDKGEGEVYFDD
-1212 LRIVQNDSN
+1212 LRIVQNDSE
-1221 NFPSENKFVQNFE
+1221 NFPSDSKFVQDFE
-1234 TVPQGLWPFVVG
+1234 KVPQGLWPFVVG

-1280 VLEGGWSLKTNGLTQ
+1280 VLEGDWSLKTNGLTQ

-1333 VGNGNV
+1333 VGNGDV
-1339 ENGNVK
+1339 KDGNVT
-1345 YTPLESTIPGGKET
+1345 YTPLESSIPGGQKA
-1359 ETKHYKFRITGAEGG
+1359 ETKHYKFRITGTEGG

-1383 RTAPDLQG
+1383 STGPDLQG
-1391 TGGGDADF
+1391 TSGGDADF

-1420 NLETLVAENQ
+1420 QLEKLVADNQ

-1435 NYSAKTWKTFTEAM
+1435 NYSADTWKTFTDAM
-1449 KAANAA
+1449 KVANEA

-1460 ADQATV
+1460 AEQKTV
-1466 DKAYNNLDKAIK
+1466 DEAYNTLDKAIE
-1478 GLEVIGA
+1478 GLKVIGA

-1492 DTNGRPIENITVS
+1492 DAEKRPIENITVS
-1505 VKMKDKTVKTITNS
+1505 IKMKDKTIKTVTNS

-1538 SPIWA
+1538 SPVWA

-1548 INVTKDKLEFTQDF
+1548 IKVTKDNLEFTQDF
-1562 KLKDTQSSVEGH
+1562 QLEDTQSSVEGH
-1574 VTAIGKNV
+1574 VTAVGKNV
-1582 EGATVSLTGKSRPE
+1582 EGATISLTGKSKPE
-1596 AIQTDAKGAYKFDKL
+1596 AIKTDKNGSYKFDKL
-1611 LAGTYT
+1611 KAGTYT

-1629 QEITVTKEKG
+1629 QQITVTKEKG
-1639 LVENVMLQPVSTVD
+1639 FVQNVMLQPLSTVD
-1653 YANDYSD
+1653 YENDYSN
-1660 GKKTWDNLAGNTAST
+1660 GKVTWENLAGNTSST
-1675 TISVADGATKIKF
+1675 TISAAEEAIKIKF
-1688 PGGHANVYETAAPR
+1688 PGGGHANVYETAAPT

-1715 KSGQRIGI
+1715 KSGTRLGI
-1723 LLRANGMND
+1723 LLRANDMNN
-1732 RVYVGVGDAENQWF
+1732 RIYVGVGDNESQWF

-1751 NGSNSW
+1751 NGGNSW
-1757 SSMHSGP
+1757 SQMFSGP
-1764 TASAGKK
+1764 KAVKGET

-1784 LWVDGKLVI
+1784 LWVNGKQVI
-1793 NKLNMGGMPTKPG
+1793 KELNMGGMPTKAG
-1806 AVGLNTRN
+1806 AIGLTTRN
-1814 ANNVT
+1814 SNNVT
-1819 VDNVKVTSYDL
+1819 VDNVKVTSYDM
-1830 PVGEVETV
+1830 PEGEVETV
-1838 SGHVSD
+1838 SGHVAD
-1844 KAGKAVE
+1844 KDGKPLE
-1851 GATVNIKSV
+1851 GVSVNIKSA
-1860 EGAAEAIAKTAKTD
+1860 EKAEEAAIDKTTKTD

-1889 TVTVT
+1889 TLTAT
-1894 NGKETKTVDVVVVA
+1894 QGEETKSVPVVVTA
-1908 TDDYIVVPEVR
+1908 TNDYIVAPEIRLGTEEMPQVDKSNLNDAI
-1919 FGAEAAGVD
+1919 AEAEF
-1928 KTNLNA
+1928 KLNQ
-1934 AIAVAEGKK
+1934 G
-1943 KADYLSTGWAEFEAA
+1943 ADYMGSSWTEFKTA
-1958 LEEARTVAADRNAT
+1958 LEEAKAVAADENAT
-1972 FNQVNDAEEK
+1972 FNQVNDAEAK
-1982 LTQAMNVLV
+1982 LTQAMNALV
-1991 KAPEKDGLK
+1991 KAPVKDGLK
-2000 AAIDAAK
+2000 AAIAAAK
-2007 DKEEANFT
+2007 ERKEADYT
-2015 PETWAP
+2015 AETWAP
-2021 FAEALKAAEEV
+2021 FAEALAVAEEV
-2032 YANADATAEMVQDAT
+2032 RDNADATAEMVQDAT
-2047 NALLDASEKLEEVQ
+2047 NALLNAAEALVQ
-2061 PEPEKPS
+2061 VEPEIEKPS
-2068 KDALKKA
+2068 KDGLKAA
-2075 IDAAKELKKEDY
+2075 IDAVKELKKDEYTADSWKVFSDALLKAQAVYDDVNATAEEIAKAVTDLQKAQEDLVKVTPEVPETVTKEELQKMLDKAATLKKEDY
-2087 TADSWKAF
+2087 TADSWKVFAE
-2095 SNALQKA
+2095 AMK
-2102 QVVYDNA
+2102 QVQAVLA
-2109 DATAEEIAKA
+2109 KEDATQEEIDAAAKA
-2119 VADLEAA
+2119 LAEAQGKLVKAEKPSKPSKPNESGSSKPSTSKPTKTADTAPILPM
-2126 QKNLVEKSGWVET
+2126 
-2139 ENGWVYYENGKKVVG
+2139 
-2154 WNAIAGHWY
+2154 AGTAMAGL
-2163 YFDKDG
+2163 G
-2169 IMATG
+2169 IFAM
-2174 WTAVDGH
+2174 
-2181 WYYLNT
+2181 LRRR
-2187 DGTMETGW
+2187 
-2195 ASIGGKW
+2195 K
-2202 YYLNA
+2202 
-2207 DGTMATGWTAV
+2207 
-2218 GGHWY
+2218 
-2223 YLNAD
+2223 
-2228 GTMETGWAFIDGK
+2228 
-2241 WYHLN
+2241 
-2246 NEDGRMDIGWTS
+2246 NED
-2258 IGGHWYYL
+2258 
-2266 NADGTMATG
+2266 
-2275 WTAVGGHWYYLN
+2275 
-2287 ADGTMETGWVS
+2287 
-2298 IDGHWYYLNA
+2298 
-2308 DGTMATGWASIDGNW
+2308 
-2323 YYLNADGT
+2323 
-2331 MASNQWI
+2331 
-2338 DGYYVDASG
+2338 
-2347 KML
+2347 K

>member
-15 ASMTVPQLADYSQLS
+15 ASMTVPQLADYSALS

-39 SDEASQKV
+39 NNEASSKV
-47 ATETWRHFK
+47 TTETWRHFK
-56 AGTTNDN
+56 AGATNDN
-63 ASKPAVLKNTNENAI
+63 GQKPAVLKNTNENAI
-78 DPAGGE
+78 DPKGGE
-84 ISLVLKTTQDAA
+84 ISLVLKTSQEAA
-96 SNRLQICPYWVDGKN
+96 LNRLQICPYWVDGSN
-111 YLNAAGFDASS
+111 FLSAAGFDASS
-122 KWFFEYKVGGSG
+122 KWFFEYKATGQQGS
-134 QYPGLGVSDWNANE
+134 YPGLGISEWNANE
-148 EVPIVISWK
+148 EVPIVISWTD
-157 ENVYTVTINGK
+157 NVYTITINGQK
-168 QCAAQTVPTEK
+168 CAEQTVPTEM
-179 LEALKTGSFAIK
+179 LEALKGGSFAIK
-191 AGTWGEQ
+191 AGTFGNQ
-198 TTDVYFKDVQIKNSK
+198 VTDVYFKDVQIKNSK
-213 GEVVVAKGADTWEV
+213 GEVVVEKGTDTWELV
-227 STGNGEIFEEGKEV
+227 SSEHGETFEEGKEV
-241 TTVSLTGKVVDADK
+241 TTVSLTGKVVDK
-255 NPVAGATVTVG
+255 ENNPIAGATVTVG
-266 DKSTTTGEDGTWTL
+266 NKSTTTGEDGAWTI
-280 EGVKEGAAE
+280 EGIEAGEIE
-289 IVVSKAGYK
+289 IVVSKDGYK
-298 SATTT
+298 NTTT
-303 VTVGKEDLTVEDIT
+303 TATVEKEDLVIDDIT

-324 DFENAADETIS
+324 DFEDAADETIS
-335 SDEMKVSIDSKFPRV
+335 SDEMKVSVDSKFPRV

-365 YGQTEKLNTIVLNQ
+365 YGQTEKLSKIVLNQ
-379 KNSNDTTG
+379 KSADDTTG
-387 ITVTPKV
+387 IAVTPEV
-394 TSEKAKEGNKMTYT
+394 TSKKEGQNKMVYT
-408 MKVDEQGIK
+408 MKVDEQNIK
-417 ATIKAELV
+417 ATITAELV

-430 LAFNIIS
+430 LAFNIKS
-437 VDAGDDVIKTINI
+437 VDAKDDVIKTINI

-470 NMSNNTKRSGD
+470 NMSNNTKKSGD
-481 THQEIASMAAGK
+481 THQDVASMAAGK

-529 ADKNGYRE
+529 VEKEGYRE

-553 REESEAYELPS
+553 REESKDYELPS
-564 TKIAITADENN
+564 TKIAITADENS
-575 DETVDWQDGAIAYRD
+575 DEKVDWQDGAIAYRD

-666 GGADDMTTLM
+666 GGAEDMTTLM

-705 RLKKNPDG
+705 RLKKDASG

-742 LDLKNKL
+742 LDLKEKL
-749 DKADPDGKN
+749 DAADPDGKN

-900 WIDGEPTTVAGST
+900 WVDGEPTTVAGST
-913 WTPEMKVVLQNKERT
+913 WTPEMKVVLQDKERK

-940 SDAGYSLRT
+940 SEAGYSLRT

-985 LYHWNQAGGSS
+985 LYHWNQAGGTS
-996 TWTLPAGWSNAKVYE
+996 TWTLPEGWSNAKVYE
-1011 LTENGKKEVTNA
+1011 LTENGKKEVKNA

-1028 KITINAE
+1028 QITINAE

-1049 PTNAELEWSKGTH
+1049 PTNAELKWSEGTH

-1067 FNSASLEQWTIT
+1067 FNSASLEQWKIT

-1102 SKEVVLEQKAKGL
+1102 TNEVVLEQKAKGL
-1115 KPGKQYVA
+1115 EAGKQYVA

-1151 RSIAKNYSQ
+1151 KSIAKNFSQ

-1165 TNASNATIKGQGSY
+1165 TNASNATIEGQGSY
-1179 FQNMYVFFTADK
+1179 FQNMYVFFTADE

-1198 LKREKGEGEVYFDD
+1198 LKRDKGEGEVYFDD
-1212 LRIVQNDSN
+1212 LRIVQNDSK

-1258 SEKNKKDP
+1258 SEKNQKAP

-1280 VLEGGWSLKTNGLTQ
+1280 VLEGNWSLKTNGLTQ
-1295 RGNLIYQTIPQN
+1295 RGKLIYQTIPQN

-1339 ENGNVK
+1339 DDGNVT
-1345 YTPLESTIPGGKET
+1345 YTPLESSIPDGKEA
-1359 ETKHYKFRITGAEGG
+1359 ETKHYKFRITGEEGG

-1383 RTAPDLQG
+1383 STAPDLQG
-1391 TGGGDADF
+1391 TSGGDADF

-1420 NLETLVAENQ
+1420 DLETLVAENQ

-1435 NYSAKTWKTFTEAM
+1435 NYSADTWKTFTEAM
-1449 KAANAA
+1449 KAANEA

-1460 ADQATV
+1460 AEQAVV
-1466 DKAYNNLDKAIK
+1466 DKAYENLDKAIK

-1492 DTNGRPIENITVS
+1492 DAEKRPIENITVS
-1505 VKMKDKTVKTITNS
+1505 VKMKDKTIKTVTNS

-1531 EWTVKAD
+1531 EWKVTAD
-1538 SPIWA
+1538 SPVYA

-1548 INVTKDKLEFTQDF
+1548 VSVTKDNLEFTQNF
-1562 KLKDTQSSVEGH
+1562 QLKDTQSSVEGH
-1574 VTAIGKNV
+1574 VTAVGKNV

-1596 AIQTDAKGAYKFDKL
+1596 AVQTDAKGAYKFDKL
-1611 LAGTYT
+1611 RAGTYT

-1623 GYDVYT
+1623 GYDVFT

-1639 LVENVMLQPVSTVD
+1639 FVQNIMLQPVSTVD
-1653 YANDYSD
+1653 YENDYSD
-1660 GKKTWDNLAGNTAST
+1660 GKVTWENLAGNTTST
-1675 TISVADGATKIKF
+1675 TISASNEAVKIKF
-1688 PGGHANVYETAAPR
+1688 PGGGHANVYETAAPT
-1702 FKNGVVEMDITPE
+1702 FKNGMVEMDITPE
-1715 KSGQRIGI
+1715 KSGIRLGL
-1723 LLRANGMND
+1723 LLRANGMNE
-1732 RVYVGVGDAENQWF
+1732 RVYVGVGDQDNKWF

-1757 SSMHSGP
+1757 SDMYSGP
-1764 TASAGKK
+1764 KASAGKK

-1784 LWVDGKLVI
+1784 LWVDDQLVI
-1793 NKLNMGGMPTKPG
+1793 NKLNMGGMPTKAG
-1806 AVGLNTRN
+1806 AIGLSTRN
-1814 ANNVT
+1814 ANDVT
-1819 VDNVKVTSYDL
+1819 VDNVKVTSYDM
-1830 PVGEVETV
+1830 PEGDVEIV
-1838 SGHVSD
+1838 SGHVAD
-1844 KAGKAVE
+1844 KDGNPLE
-1851 GATVNIKSV
+1851 GVSVNIVNAEK
-1860 EGAAEAIAKTAKTD
+1860 AAINKTTKTD

-1889 TVTVT
+1889 TVTLT
-1894 NGKETKTVDVVVVA
+1894 KGEETKSVPVVVTA
-1908 TDDYIVVPEVR
+1908 TNDYIVAPEIR
-1919 FGAEAAGVD
+1919 LGTEEMPQVD
-1928 KTNLNA
+1928 KSNLNA
-1934 AIAVAEGKK
+1934 TIAEADLKK
-1943 KADYLSTGWAEFEAA
+1943 EADYMGSSWAEFKAA
-1958 LEEARTVAADRNAT
+1958 LDEAKAVAADENAT
-1972 FNQVNDAEEK
+1972 FNQVNDAETK
-1982 LTQAMNVLV
+1982 LKQAMNALV
-1991 KAPEKDGLK
+1991 EAPDKSGLK
-2000 AAIDAAK
+2000 AVIDTAK
-2007 DKEEANFT
+2007 EKQEADYT
-2015 PETWAP
+2015 AETWAP

-2032 YANADATAEMVQDAT
+2032 YNNADATAEMVQDVT
-2047 NALLDASEKLEEVQ
+2047 STLLNAAEALVEVE
-2061 PEPEKPS
+2061 PVPEKPS
-2068 KDALKKA
+2068 KDELKAA
-2075 IDAAKELKKEDY
+2075 IDGAKKLSKDDY
-2087 TADSWKAF
+2087 TTESWKTFEDAI
-2095 SNALQKA
+2095 LKA
-2102 QVVYDNA
+2102 EAVFNDA

-2119 VADLEAA
+2119 VTDLQTAKEG
-2126 QKNLVEKSGWVET
+2126 LVEVKPEVPET
-2139 ENGWVYYENGKKVVG
+2139 VTKEELQKMLDKAATLKKEDYTAESWKAFEDAMKQAQTVLNKEDATQEEIDVAAKALAEAQGKLVKADKPAKPSKPSTSKPNTSKPSTSKPTKTADTAPILPMAG
-2154 WNAIAGHWY
+2154 TAIAGLGI
-2163 YFDKDG
+2163 FAMLRRRKEDK
-2169 IMATG
+2169 
-2174 WTAVDGH
+2174 
-2181 WYYLNT
+2181 
-2187 DGTMETGW
+2187 
-2195 ASIGGKW
+2195 
-2202 YYLNA
+2202 
-2207 DGTMATGWTAV
+2207 
-2218 GGHWY
+2218 
-2223 YLNAD
+2223 
-2228 GTMETGWAFIDGK
+2228 
-2241 WYHLN
+2241 
-2246 NEDGRMDIGWTS
+2246 
-2258 IGGHWYYL
+2258 
-2266 NADGTMATG
+2266 
-2275 WTAVGGHWYYLN
+2275 
-2287 ADGTMETGWVS
+2287 
-2298 IDGHWYYLNA
+2298 
-2308 DGTMATGWASIDGNW
+2308 
-2323 YYLNADGT
+2323 
-2331 MASNQWI
+2331 
-2338 DGYYVDASG
+2338 
-2347 KML
+2347 

>member
-39 SDEASQKV
+39 NEEVSEKAV
-47 ATETWRHFK
+47 TEVWRHFTSG
-56 AGTTNDN
+56 ATNDN
-63 ASKPAVLKNTNENAI
+63 AKKPAVLKNTNENAI

-84 ISLVLKTTQDAA
+84 ISLVLKTSQNSAL
-96 SNRLQICPYWVDGKN
+96 NRIQICPYWVDGGN
-111 YLNAAGFDASS
+111 FINAAGFDASS
-122 KWFFEYKVGGSG
+122 KWFFEYKADGLAGNW
-134 QYPGLGVSDWNANE
+134 PGLGVSEWNTDE
-148 EVPIVISWK
+148 EVPVVISWK
-157 ENVYTVTINGK
+157 ENVYTVTINGQ
-168 QCAAQTVPTEK
+168 QCAAQTVPAQF
-179 LEALKTGSFAIK
+179 LEALKGGSFAIK
-191 AGTWGEQ
+191 AGTYGND
-198 TTDVYFKDVQIKNSK
+198 TTDIYFKDVQIKNSK
-213 GEVVVAKGADTWEV
+213 GEVVVEKGADTWEA
-227 STGNGEIFEEGKEV
+227 STGNGEVFEEGKEI
-241 TTVSLTGKVVDADK
+241 TTVTLTGKVVDADK

-266 DKSTTTGEDGTWTL
+266 EKNTTTGEDGTWTL
-280 EGVKEGAAE
+280 EGIESGEVE
-289 IVVSKAGYK
+289 IVVTKEGYK
-298 SATTT
+298 STTT
-303 VTVGKEDLTVEDIT
+303 TATIEKEDKVIDDIT
-317 LSSGEAV
+317 LSTGDAV
-324 DFENAADETIS
+324 DFEGAADESIS

-358 NGKGKKM
+358 NGAGKKM
-365 YGQTEKLNTIVLNQ
+365 YGQTEKLDTIVLNQ
-379 KNSNDTTG
+379 TKADDKTG
-387 ITVTPKV
+387 IAVKPEV
-394 TSEKAKEGNKMTYT
+394 TSKKEGENKMVYT
-408 MKVDEQGIK
+408 MKVDDKENNIH

-425 VEKNT
+425 AEKNT
-430 LAFNIIS
+430 LAFNITS
-437 VDAGDDVIKTINI
+437 VEREEDSELVKTINI
-450 PNHNLVSVRTT
+450 PNHNLVSVRTS

-470 NMSNNTKRSGD
+470 NMSNNTKQSGD
-481 THQEIASMAAGK
+481 THQDVASMAAGK

-501 SSSDLSAG
+501 SDADLSAG
-509 LWSNSENNVNADW
+509 LWSNSENNVNRDW

-529 ADKNGYRE
+529 AEKDGYRE

-546 WDKGEGY
+546 WQKGEDY
-553 REESEAYELPS
+553 REESKDYELPS

-575 DETVDWQDGAIAYRD
+575 DAKVDWQDGAIAYRD

-603 RTAIRI
+603 RTALRI

-666 GGADDMTTLM
+666 GGAEDMTTLM

-705 RLKKNPDG
+705 RLMKGSNG

-724 GININADYDLR
+724 GININADYDLK
-735 HGREQRF
+735 HGREERF
-742 LDLKNKL
+742 LDLKKKL
-749 DKADPDGKN
+749 DAADPDGKN

-900 WIDGEPTTVAGST
+900 WVDGEATTVAGSA
-913 WTPEMKVVLQNKERT
+913 WTPEMKVVLQDKERK
-928 QTVTVERQSNNG
+928 QTVTVERQSNDG

-985 LYHWNQAGGSS
+985 LYHWNQAGGTS
-996 TWTLPAGWSNAKVYE
+996 TWTLPAGWSNAKIYE

-1023 TVSGG
+1023 TVSDGQ
-1028 KITINAE
+1028 ITIEAT

-1041 LYKTEAKN
+1041 LYQTEAKN
-1049 PTNAELEWSKGTH
+1049 PTNEDLEWSKGTH

-1067 FNSASLEQWTIT
+1067 FNSASLEQWKIT
-1079 GEKEAAQII
+1079 GEKDAAQII

-1102 SKEVVLEQKAKGL
+1102 TDEVALEQTATELEK
-1115 KPGKQYVA
+1115 GKQYVA
-1123 MVGVDNRSDA
+1123 MVAVDNRSDA

-1138 VVSGDKTESNYTT
+1138 VTSGGKTVSNYTT
-1151 RSIAKNYSQ
+1151 KSIAKNYSQ

-1179 FQNMYVFFTADK
+1179 FQNMYVFFTA
-1191 NGEATIR
+1191 GEDGTATIK
-1198 LKREKGEGEVYFDD
+1198 LKRDKGEGEVYFDD
-1212 LRIVQNDSN
+1212 LRIVQNDSK
-1221 NFPSENKFVQNFE
+1221 NFVSDNKFVQNFE

-1280 VLEGGWSLKTNGLTQ
+1280 VLEGDWSLKTNGLTQ

-1339 ENGNVK
+1339 ESGNVE
-1345 YTPLESTIPGGKET
+1345 YIPLESSIPGGKKA

-1420 NLETLVAENQ
+1420 KLETLVAENE

-1435 NYSAKTWKTFTEAM
+1435 NYSADTWKTFTEAM
-1449 KAANAA
+1449 KAANEK
-1455 LDNFD
+1455 LDDFD
-1460 ADQATV
+1460 ADQAAV
-1466 DKAYNNLDKAIK
+1466 DKAYENLDKAIK
-1478 GLEVIGA
+1478 GLKVIGA

-1505 VKMKDKTVKTITNS
+1505 VKMDDKTVKTVTNS
-1519 RGQYVLPGVLFG
+1519 RGQYILPGVLFG

-1543 KATAD
+1543 KATAKV
-1548 INVTKDKLEFTQDF
+1548 NVTKDNLEFTQDF
-1562 KLKDTQSSVEGH
+1562 QLKDTQSSVEGH
-1574 VTAIGKNV
+1574 VIALGKNV
-1582 EGATVSLTGKSRPE
+1582 EGATVSLTGKSKPE
-1596 AIQTDAKGAYKFDKL
+1596 AIKTDAKGTYKFDKL

-1617 LKVEKE
+1617 LKVEKD
-1623 GYDVYT
+1623 GYDVFT

-1639 LVENVMLQPVSTVD
+1639 LVQNVMLQPLSTVD
-1653 YANDYSD
+1653 YENDYSD

-1675 TISVADGATKIKF
+1675 TISVADGATKVKF
-1688 PGGHANVYETAAPR
+1688 PGGGHANVYETAAPR

-1715 KSGQRIGI
+1715 KSGKRIGI
-1723 LLRANGMND
+1723 LLRANGMDD

-1757 SSMHSGP
+1757 SDMYNGP
-1764 TASAGKK
+1764 TASAGKT

-1784 LWVDGKLVI
+1784 LWVDGKLVFS
-1793 NKLNMGGMPTKPG
+1793 KLNMGGMPTKAG
-1806 AVGLNTRN
+1806 FVGLNTRN

-1819 VDNVKVTSYDL
+1819 IDNVKVTSYDM
-1830 PVGEVETV
+1830 PEGDVETV

-1844 KAGKAVE
+1844 KDGKALE
-1851 GATVNIKSV
+1851 GATVSLKSA
-1860 EGAAEAIAKTAKTD
+1860 EGAAEAIAKTVKTD

-1894 NGKETKTVDVVVVA
+1894 SGKETKTLDVVVVA

-1919 FGAEAAGVD
+1919 FGAEAPGVD
-1928 KTNLNA
+1928 KTNLND
-1934 AIAVAEGKK
+1934 AITVAQNKQKE
-1943 KADYLSTGWAEFEAA
+1943 DYLSTGWAEFEAA
-1958 LEEARTVAADRNAT
+1958 LEEAKAVAADDKAT

-1991 KAPEKDGLK
+1991 KVPEKSGLK
-2000 AAIDAAK
+2000 AAIDTAK
-2007 DKEEANFT
+2007 EKKEADYT

-2032 YANADATAEMVQDAT
+2032 YANAEATEEMVQDAV
-2047 NALLDASEKLEEVQ
+2047 NALLEASEGLQ
-2061 PEPEKPS
+2061 APKPS
-2068 KDALKKA
+2068 KDALEKA
-2075 IDAAKELKKEDY
+2075 LEAAKELKKDKY
-2087 TADSWKAF
+2087 TAASWKVF
-2095 SNALQKA
+2095 TTELQKA
-2102 QVVYDNA
+2102 QAVYDNA

-2119 VADLEAA
+2119 VADLETA
-2126 QKNLVEKSGWVET
+2126 QKNLVEKDGWNET
-2139 ENGWVYYENGKKVVG
+2139 TDGWEYYEDGKKATG
-2154 WNAIAGHWY
+2154 WKEISKHWY
-2163 YFDKDG
+2163 YFNEKG

-2174 WTAVDGH
+2174 WVYVNGHYYYMDQWGAMCTGWVSVNGHWYYMDQWGAMATGWVYVNGHYYHMDQWGAMQTGWVSVDGH

-2187 DGTMETGW
+2187 DGTM
-2195 ASIGGKW
+2195 
-2202 YYLNA
+2202 
-2207 DGTMATGWTAV
+2207 ATGWVYVNGHYYHMDQWGAMQTGWVSV

-2228 GTMETGWAFIDGK
+2228 GAMATGWV
-2241 WYHLN
+2241 YV
-2246 NEDGRMDIGWTS
+2246 
-2258 IGGHWYYL
+2258 GGYWYYL
-2266 NADGTMATG
+2266 DQWGAMQTGWVQVGNDWYYMNADGTMAT
-2275 WTAVGGHWYYLN
+2275 
-2287 ADGTMETGWVS
+2287 
-2298 IDGHWYYLNA
+2298 
-2308 DGTMATGWASIDGNW
+2308 
-2323 YYLNADGT
+2323 
-2331 MASNQWI
+2331 NQWI
-2338 DGYYVDASG
+2338 GSYYVGASG
-2347 KML
+2347 RME

>member
-39 SDEASQKV
+39 NEQSSEKAV
-47 ATETWRHFK
+47 TEVWRHFTSG
-56 AGTTNDN
+56 ATNDN
-63 ASKPAVLKNTNENAI
+63 AKKPAVLKNTNENAI

-84 ISLVLKTTQDAA
+84 ISLVLKTSQNSAL
-96 SNRLQICPYWVDGKN
+96 NRIQICPYWVDGGN
-111 YLNAAGFDASS
+111 FINAAGFDASS
-122 KWFFEYKVGGSG
+122 KWFFEYKADGLSG
-134 QYPGLGVSDWNANE
+134 NWPGLGVSEWNANE

-157 ENVYTVTINGK
+157 ENVYTVTIKGQK
-168 QCAAQTVPTEK
+168 CAEQTVPATFI
-179 LEALKTGSFAIK
+179 EALKGGSFAIK
-191 AGTWGEQ
+191 AGTWGEEI
-198 TTDVYFKDVQIKNSK
+198 TDIYFKDVQIKNSK
-213 GEVVVAKGADTWEV
+213 GEVVVEKGADTWEV
-227 STGNGEIFEEGKEV
+227 STGNGEAFEAGKEV
-241 TTVSLTGKVVDADK
+241 TTVSLTGKVVDKEK

-266 DKSTTTGEDGTWTL
+266 DKSATTGEDGSWAL
-280 EGVKEGAAE
+280 EGVEPGEVE
-289 IVVSKAGYK
+289 IVVTKEGYK
-298 SATTT
+298 STTT
-303 VTVGKEDLTVEDIT
+303 TATIEKEDKVIEDIT
-317 LSSGEAV
+317 LSTGDAV
-324 DFENAADETIS
+324 DFEDAADESIS
-335 SDEMKVSIDSKFPRV
+335 SDEMKVAIDSKFPRV
-350 AGYEILKG
+350 AGYELLKG
-358 NGKGKKM
+358 NGAGKKM
-365 YGQTEKLNTIVLNQ
+365 YGQTKKLDTIVLNQ
-379 KNSNDTTG
+379 TTADDSTG
-387 ITVTPKV
+387 FEVKPEV
-394 TSEKAKEGNKMTYT
+394 TSKKEGNNKMLYT
-408 MKVDEQGIK
+408 MKLNNDAKNIH

-430 LAFNIIS
+430 LAFNITS
-437 VDAGDDVIKTINI
+437 VEREKGSALIKTINI
-450 PNHNLVSVRTT
+450 PNQNLVSVRTS

-470 NMSNNTKRSGD
+470 NMSNNTKQSGD
-481 THQEIASMAAGK
+481 THQDVASMAAGK

-501 SSSDLSAG
+501 SDADLSAG
-509 LWSNSENNVNADW
+509 LWSNSENNVNRDW

-529 ADKNGYRE
+529 AEKDGYRE

-546 WDKGEGY
+546 WQKGEDY
-553 REESEAYELPS
+553 REESKDYELPS

-575 DETVDWQDGAIAYRD
+575 DAKVDWQDGAIAYRD

-666 GGADDMTTLM
+666 GGAEDMTTLM
-676 KEGAKYGA
+676 KEGAEYGA

-705 RLKKNPDG
+705 RLMKGSNG

-724 GININADYDLR
+724 GININADYDLK

-742 LDLKNKL
+742 LDLKEKL

-837 HQKDSW
+837 HQKDAW

-900 WIDGEPTTVAGST
+900 WVDGEATNVAGEV
-913 WTPEMKVVLQNKERT
+913 WTPEMKVVLQDKERK

-940 SDAGYSLRT
+940 RDAGYSLRT

-976 GKSLGDNYK
+976 GESLGDNYK
-985 LYHWNQAGGSS
+985 LYHWNQAGGTS
-996 TWTLPAGWSNAKVYE
+996 TWTLPADWSNAKIYE

-1028 KITINAE
+1028 QITIDAT

-1049 PTNAELEWSKGTH
+1049 PTNEELKWSEGTH

-1067 FNSASLEQWTIT
+1067 FNSASLEQWKIS
-1079 GEKEAAQII
+1079 GEAEAAQII

-1102 SKEVVLEQKAKGL
+1102 TDEVVLEQKAKGL
-1115 KPGKQYVA
+1115 EKGKQYVA
-1123 MVGVDNRSDA
+1123 MVAVDNRSDA

-1138 VVSGDKTESNYTT
+1138 VTSGDKTTSNYTT
-1151 RSIAKNYSQ
+1151 KSIAKNYSQ

-1165 TNASNATIKGQGSY
+1165 TNASNATIQGQGSY
-1179 FQNMYVFFTADK
+1179 FQNMYVFFTA
-1191 NGEATIR
+1191 GEDGTATIK
-1198 LKREKGEGEVYFDD
+1198 LKRDKGEGEVYFDD
-1212 LRIVQNDSN
+1212 LRIVQNNSK
-1221 NFPSENKFVQNFE
+1221 NFVSDNKFVQNFE

-1258 SEKNKKDP
+1258 SEKNKKDS

-1280 VLEGGWSLKTNGLTQ
+1280 VLEGDWSLKTNGLTQ

-1333 VGNGNV
+1333 VGNGEVEDGNV
-1339 ENGNVK
+1339 E
-1345 YTPLESTIPGGKET
+1345 YTPLESSIPKGQKV
-1359 ETKHYKFRITGAEGG
+1359 ETKHYKFRITGSEGG

-1383 RTAPDLQG
+1383 TKGPDLQN
-1391 TGGGDADF
+1391 TSGGDADF

-1410 VIEKSKAQKA
+1410 VIEKSKAQKVK
-1420 NLETLVAENQ
+1420 LETLVAENQ

-1449 KAANAA
+1449 KNANKA
-1455 LDNFD
+1455 LDSFD

-1466 DKAYNNLDKAIK
+1466 DKAYEKLDKAIK

-1492 DTNGRPIENITVS
+1492 DTEGNPIENITVS
-1505 VKMKDKTVKTITNS
+1505 VKMKDKTIKTVTDSN
-1519 RGQYVLPGVLFG
+1519 GQYVLPGVLFG
-1531 EWTVKAD
+1531 DWKVTAD

-1548 INVTKDKLEFTQDF
+1548 IKSTKDNLEFTQDF
-1562 KLKDTQSSVEGH
+1562 QLKDTQSSLEGH
-1574 VTAIGKNV
+1574 VTAVGKNV
-1582 EGATVSLTGKSRPE
+1582 EDATVSLTGKSEVE
-1596 AIQTDAKGAYKFDKL
+1596 AIKTDAKGAYKFDKL
-1611 LAGTYT
+1611 LAGNYT

-1623 GYDVYT
+1623 GYDTFT

-1639 LVENVMLQPVSTVD
+1639 FVQNVMLQPASTVD
-1653 YANDYSD
+1653 YENDYSN
-1660 GKKTWDNLAGNTAST
+1660 GKKTWDNLAGNGSST
-1675 TISVADGATKIKF
+1675 TISVENEATKIKF
-1688 PGGHANVYETAAPR
+1688 PGGGHANVYETAAPT
-1702 FKNGVVEMDITPE
+1702 FKNGVVEMDVTPE
-1715 KSGQRIGI
+1715 KSGIRLGV
-1723 LLRANGMND
+1723 LLRANNMND
-1732 RVYVGVGDAENQWF
+1732 RVYIGVGDADNQWF

-1751 NGSNSW
+1751 SDGSNSW

-1764 TASAGKK
+1764 KATAGKK
-1771 LHLKAEIIDTTVS
+1771 LHLKAEIIETTVS
-1784 LWVDGKLVI
+1784 LWVDGELVI
-1793 NKLNMGGMPTKPG
+1793 NKLNMGGMPTKAG
-1806 AVGLNTRN
+1806 AVGMNTRN
-1814 ANNVT
+1814 SNTVT

-1838 SGHVSD
+1838 AGHVSD
-1844 KAGKAVE
+1844 KDGNVLE
-1851 GATVNIKSV
+1851 GVSVNIKSA
-1860 EGAAEAIAKTAKTD
+1860 EGAAEAVDKTAKTD
-1874 ALGNYKFKNIPLGNY
+1874 ALGNYKFKNIPLGKY
-1889 TVTVT
+1889 KVTAT
-1894 NGKETKTVDVVVVA
+1894 NDKETKTVDVTVKA
-1908 TDDYIVVPEVR
+1908 TDDYIV
-1919 FGAEAAGVD
+1919 
-1928 KTNLNA
+1928 
-1934 AIAVAEGKK
+1934 
-1943 KADYLSTGWAEFEAA
+1943 
-1958 LEEARTVAADRNAT
+1958 
-1972 FNQVNDAEEK
+1972 
-1982 LTQAMNVLV
+1982 
-1991 KAPEKDGLK
+1991 APEICFGVTTDG
-2000 AAIDAAK
+2000 
-2007 DKEEANFT
+2007 
-2015 PETWAP
+2015 W
-2021 FAEALKAAEEV
+2021 
-2032 YANADATAEMVQDAT
+2032 
-2047 NALLDASEKLEEVQ
+2047 
-2061 PEPEKPS
+2061 
-2068 KDALKKA
+2068 KKTT
-2075 IDAAKELKKEDY
+2075 D
-2087 TADSWKAF
+2087 
-2095 SNALQKA
+2095 
-2102 QVVYDNA
+2102 
-2109 DATAEEIAKA
+2109 
-2119 VADLEAA
+2119 
-2126 QKNLVEKSGWVET
+2126 GWE
-2139 ENGWVYYENGKKVVG
+2139 YYEDGKKVTG
-2154 WNAIAGHWY
+2154 WKDVDGTWY
-2163 YFDKDG
+2163 YFSENG

-2174 WTAVDGH
+2174 WVDVNGT
-2181 WYYLNT
+2181 WYY
-2187 DGTMETGW
+2187 M
-2195 ASIGGKW
+2195 
-2202 YYLNA
+2202 
-2207 DGTMATGWTAV
+2207 
-2218 GGHWY
+2218 
-2223 YLNAD
+2223 
-2228 GTMETGWAFIDGK
+2228 
-2241 WYHLN
+2241 N
-2246 NEDGRMDIGWTS
+2246 NSG
-2258 IGGHWYYL
+2258 
-2266 NADGTMATG
+2266 A
-2275 WTAVGGHWYYLN
+2275 
-2287 ADGTMETGWVS
+2287 METGWV
-2298 IDGHWYYLNA
+2298 DVNGTWYYMNNSGAMETGWVDVNGTWYYMNNSGAMETGWVDVNGTWYYMNNSGAMETGWVDVNGTWYYMNNSGAMETGWVDVNGTWYYMHA
-2308 DGTMATGWASIDGNW
+2308 DGSMAASEWVYVGDEWYYMHADGSMATS
-2323 YYLNADGT
+2323 
-2331 MASNQWI
+2331 QWI
-2338 DGYYVDASG
+2338 DGCFVGASG
-2347 KML
+2347 KIV

>member
-39 SDEASQKV
+39 NEEVSEKAV
-47 ATETWRHFK
+47 TEVWRHFTSG
-56 AGTTNDN
+56 ATNDN
-63 ASKPAVLKNTNENAI
+63 GQKPAVLKNTNENAI

-84 ISLVLKTTQDAA
+84 ISLVLKTSQNSAL
-96 SNRLQICPYWVDGKN
+96 NRLQICPYWVDGKN
-111 YLNAAGFDASS
+111 YLNAAGFDAYS
-122 KWFFEYKVGGSG
+122 KWFFEYKVNGAG
-134 QYPGLGVSDWNANE
+134 QYPGLGVSEWNVDE
-148 EVPIVISWK
+148 EVPVVISWK

-168 QCAAQTVPTEK
+168 QCASQTVPADS
-179 LEALKTGSFAIK
+179 LEALKAGSFAIK
-191 AGTWGEQ
+191 AGTYGKDI
-198 TTDVYFKDVQIKNSK
+198 TDIYFKDVQIKNSK
-213 GEVVVAKGADTWEV
+213 GEVVVEKGTDTWEV
-227 STGNGEIFEEGKEV
+227 STGNGETFEEGKEV

-280 EGVKEGAAE
+280 EGVKEGEAE

-387 ITVTPKV
+387 ITVTPEV
-394 TSEKAKEGNKMTYT
+394 TSQKEGSNKMVYT
-408 MKVDEQGIK
+408 MKVNEQGIK
-417 ATIKAELV
+417 ATITAELV

-430 LAFNIIS
+430 LAFNIKS

-470 NMSNNTKRSGD
+470 NMSNNTKQSGD

-509 LWSNSENNVNADW
+509 LWSNSENNVNRDW

-529 ADKNGYRE
+529 AEKNGYRE

-900 WIDGEPTTVAGST
+900 WVDGEPTTVAGST
-913 WTPEMKVVLQNKERT
+913 WTPEMKVVLQDKERK

-976 GKSLGDNYK
+976 GESLGDNYK

>member
-39 SDEASQKV
+39 NDQVSEKAV
-47 ATETWRHFK
+47 TEVWRHFTSG
-56 AGTTNDN
+56 ATNDN
-63 ASKPAVLKNTNENAI
+63 GKNPAVLKNTNENAI

-84 ISLVLKTTQDAA
+84 ISLTLKTSQDAA
-96 SNRLQICPYWVDGKN
+96 LNRIQICPYWVDGGN
-111 YLNAAGFDASS
+111 FINAVGFDASS
-122 KWFFEYKVGGSG
+122 KWFFEYKADGLSG
-134 QYPGLGVSDWNANE
+134 DWPGLGVSDWKANE

-157 ENVYTVTINGK
+157 ENVYTVTINGQK
-168 QCAAQTVPTEK
+168 CAEQTVPQEF
-179 LEALKTGSFAIK
+179 LEALKGGSFAIK
-191 AGTWGEQ
+191 AGTWGKE
-198 TTDVYFKDVQIKNSK
+198 TTDIYFKDVQIKNSK
-213 GEVVVAKGADTWEV
+213 GEVVVEKGADTWEV
-227 STGNGEIFEEGKEV
+227 STGNGEVFEEGKEV
-241 TTVSLTGKVVDADK
+241 TTVSLTGKVVDKDK

-266 DKSTTTGEDGTWTL
+266 DKSTTTGEDGTWTI
-280 EGVKEGAAE
+280 EGIEAGEVE
-289 IVVSKAGYK
+289 IVVSKDGYK
-298 SATTT
+298 NATTT
-303 VTVGKEDLTVEDIT
+303 ATVEKEDLVIDDIT
-317 LSSGEAV
+317 LSQGDAV
-324 DFENAADETIS
+324 DFEDAADETIS

-358 NGKGKKM
+358 NGAGKKM
-365 YGQTEKLNTIVLNQ
+365 YGQTEKLDTIVLNQ
-379 KNSNDTTG
+379 TKADDKTG
-387 ITVTPKV
+387 IAVKPEV
-394 TSEKAKEGNKMTYT
+394 TSKKEGENKMVYT
-408 MKVDEQGIK
+408 MKVDDDKNNIH

-430 LAFNIIS
+430 LAFNIKS
-437 VDAGDDVIKTINI
+437 VEREKGSELVKTINI

-470 NMSNNTKRSGD
+470 NMSNDTKRSGD
-481 THQEIASMAAGK
+481 THQDVASMKAGK

-509 LWSNSENNVNADW
+509 LWSNSENNVSADW

-529 ADKNGYRE
+529 TEKDGYHE

-546 WDKGEGY
+546 WQKGEDY
-553 REESEAYELPS
+553 REESKDYELPS
-564 TKIAITADENN
+564 TKIAITADENS
-575 DETVDWQDGAIAYRD
+575 DETVNWQDGAIAYRD

-666 GGADDMTTLM
+666 GGAEDMTTLM

-705 RLKKNPDG
+705 RLMKGSNG

-724 GININADYDLR
+724 GININADYDLK

-742 LDLKNKL
+742 LDLKEKL

-820 GAANK
+820 GAGSK

-837 HQKDSW
+837 HQKDAW

-900 WIDGEPTTVAGST
+900 WVDGEPTTVAGST
-913 WTPEMKVVLQNKERT
+913 WTPEMKVVLQDKERK

-976 GKSLGDNYK
+976 GESLGDNYK
-985 LYHWNQAGGSS
+985 LYHWNQAGGTS
-996 TWTLPAGWSNAKVYE
+996 TWTLPAGWENAKVYE

-1023 TVSGG
+1023 TVANGQ
-1028 KITINAE
+1028 ITIDAT

-1079 GEKEAAQII
+1079 GEKDAAQII

-1102 SKEVVLEQKAKGL
+1102 TDEVVLEQKAKGL
-1115 KPGKQYVA
+1115 EAGKQYVA

-1151 RSIAKNYSQ
+1151 KSIAKNYSQ

-1165 TNASNATIKGQGSY
+1165 TNASNATIEGQGSY
-1179 FQNMYVFFTADK
+1179 FQNMYVFFTADE

-1198 LKREKGEGEVYFDD
+1198 LKRDKGEGEVYFDD
-1212 LRIVQNDSN
+1212 LRIVQNDSE
-1221 NFPSENKFVQNFE
+1221 NFPSEDKFVQNFE

-1266 KYTSAGWFTKKLDD
+1266 KYTSAGWYTKKLDD
-1280 VLEGGWSLKTNGLTQ
+1280 VLAGDWSLKTNGLTQ

-1339 ENGNVK
+1339 ENGNVE
-1345 YTPLESTIPGGKET
+1345 YTPLESSIPEGQKA
-1359 ETKHYKFRITGAEGG
+1359 ETKHCKFRITGAEGG

-1383 RTAPDLQG
+1383 STAPDLQG
-1391 TGGGDADF
+1391 TSGGDADF

-1420 NLETLVAENQ
+1420 KLETLVNENQ

-1449 KAANAA
+1449 KAANEA

-1466 DKAYNNLDKAIK
+1466 DKAYENLDKAIK

-1492 DTNGRPIENITVS
+1492 DTEGRPIENITVS
-1505 VKMKDKTVKTITNS
+1505 VKMKDKTIKTVTNS
-1519 RGQYVLPGVLFG
+1519 RGQYILPGVLFG
-1531 EWTVKAD
+1531 DWTVTAD
-1538 SPIWA
+1538 SSIWA

-1548 INVTKDKLEFTQDF
+1548 VKVTKDNLEFTQDF
-1562 KLKDTQSSVEGH
+1562 QLKDTQSSVEGH
-1574 VTAIGKNV
+1574 VTAVGKNV
-1582 EGATVSLTGKSRPE
+1582 EGATVSLTGKSKPKE
-1596 AIQTDAKGAYKFDKL
+1596 IKTDANGAYKFDKL

-1623 GYDVYT
+1623 GYDTFT

-1639 LVENVMLQPVSTVD
+1639 LVQNIMLQPVSTVD
-1653 YANDYSD
+1653 YENDYSN
-1660 GKKTWDNLAGNTAST
+1660 GKKTWDNLAGNAAST
-1675 TISVADGATKIKF
+1675 TISVENEATKIKF
-1688 PGGHANVYETAAPR
+1688 PGGGHANVYETAAPT
-1702 FKNGVVEMDITPE
+1702 FKNGVVEMDVTPE
-1715 KSGQRIGI
+1715 KSGIRLGI
-1723 LLRANGMND
+1723 LLRANNMND
-1732 RVYVGVGDAENQWF
+1732 RIYVGVGDAEDKWF

-1751 NGSNSW
+1751 SDGSNSW
-1757 SSMHSGP
+1757 SNMYSGP
-1764 TASAGKK
+1764 KASAGKT

-1784 LWVDGKLVI
+1784 LWVDDQLVI
-1793 NKLNMGGMPTKPG
+1793 NKLNMGGMPTKAG
-1806 AVGLNTRN
+1806 AVGMNTRN
-1814 ANNVT
+1814 SNNVT

-1830 PVGEVETV
+1830 PVGEVETI
-1838 SGHVSD
+1838 SGHVAD
-1844 KAGKAVE
+1844 KNGKALE
-1851 GATVNIKSV
+1851 GVSVNIKSV
-1860 EGAAEAIAKTAKTD
+1860 EGAAEAVDKTAKTD

-1889 TVTVT
+1889 TVTAT
-1894 NGKETKTVDVVVVA
+1894 KGKETKTVDFAVAA
-1908 TDDYIVVPEVR
+1908 TDDYIVVPEIR
-1919 FGAEAAGVD
+1919 FGAEAPGVD

-1934 AIAVAEGKK
+1934 AITMAASKDKE
-1943 KADYLSTGWAEFEAA
+1943 DYLSIGWAEFEAA
-1958 LEEARTVAADRNAT
+1958 LQEARAVAADANAT

-1982 LTQAMNVLV
+1982 LTQAMNVLE
-1991 KAPEKDGLK
+1991 KIPEKDGLK

-2007 DKEEANFT
+2007 EKKEADYT

-2021 FAEALKAAEEV
+2021 FAKALAAAEEV
-2032 YANADATAEMVQDAT
+2032 YANPEATEEMVQDAV
-2047 NALLDASEKLEEVQ
+2047 NALLEASEGLEA
-2061 PEPEKPS
+2061 PKPS

-2075 IDAAKELKKEDY
+2075 IEAAKKLEKDDY
-2087 TADSWKAF
+2087 TAASWKEF

-2102 QVVYDNA
+2102 QAVYDKA

-2119 VADLEAA
+2119 VADLETA
-2126 QKNLVEKSGWVET
+2126 QKNLVEKDGWNET
-2139 ENGWVYYENGKKVVG
+2139 TDGWEYYEDGKKVTG
-2154 WNAIAGHWY
+2154 WKEISKHWY
-2163 YFDKDG
+2163 YFSANG

-2174 WTAVDGH
+2174 WVSVGGH
-2181 WYYLNT
+2181 WYYLN
-2187 DGTMETGW
+2187 DSGAMETGW
-2195 ASIGGKW
+2195 VLVGDTWYYMNNSGAMEIGWVFVGDNWYHMDNSGAMETGWVLVGDTWYYMNNSGAMEIGWVFVGDNWYHMDNSGAMETGWISVGDNW

-2207 DGTMATGWTAV
+2207 DGTMAT
-2218 GGHWY
+2218 
-2223 YLNAD
+2223 
-2228 GTMETGWAFIDGK
+2228 
-2241 WYHLN
+2241 
-2246 NEDGRMDIGWTS
+2246 
-2258 IGGHWYYL
+2258 
-2266 NADGTMATG
+2266 
-2275 WTAVGGHWYYLN
+2275 
-2287 ADGTMETGWVS
+2287 
-2298 IDGHWYYLNA
+2298 
-2308 DGTMATGWASIDGNW
+2308 
-2323 YYLNADGT
+2323 
-2331 MASNQWI
+2331 NQWI
-2338 DGYYVDASG
+2338 GGYYVGASG
-2347 KML
+2347 KME

>member
-1 MKKRNMKVFSLLLA
+1 MFVQNARALKRKENVMKKRNMKVFSLLLA

-39 SDEASQKV
+39 NEEVSEKAV
-47 ATETWRHFK
+47 TEVWRHFTSG
-56 AGTTNDN
+56 ATNDN
-63 ASKPAVLKNTNENAI
+63 GQKPAVLKNTNKGAI

-84 ISLVLKTTQDAA
+84 ISLVLKTSQNSAL
-96 SNRLQICPYWVDGKN
+96 NRVQICPYWVDGSN
-111 YLNAAGFDASS
+111 YLNAAGFDAYS
-122 KWFFEYKVGGSG
+122 KWFFEYKVGGAG
-134 QYPGLGVSDWNANE
+134 QYPGLGISDWNVDE
-148 EVPIVISWK
+148 EVPVVISWK

-168 QCAAQTVPTEK
+168 QCASQTVPTAS
-179 LEALKTGSFAIK
+179 LEALKAGSFAIK
-191 AGTWGEQ
+191 AGTYGED
-198 TTDVYFKDVQIKNSK
+198 TTDIYFKDVQIKNSK
-213 GEVVVAKGADTWEV
+213 GEVVVEKGTDTWEA
-227 STGNGEIFEEGKEV
+227 STGNGETFEEGKEI
-241 TTVSLTGKVVDADK
+241 TTVTLTGKVVDADK
-255 NPVAGATVTVG
+255 KPVAGATVAVG
-266 DKSTTTGEDGTWTL
+266 EKSTTTGEDGTWTL
-280 EGVKEGAAE
+280 EEIESGEVE
-289 IVVSKAGYK
+289 IVVTKEGYK
-298 SATTT
+298 STTT
-303 VTVGKEDLTVEDIT
+303 TATIEKEDKVIDDIT
-317 LSSGEAV
+317 LSTGDAV
-324 DFENAADETIS
+324 DFEDAADESIS
-335 SDEMKVSIDSKFPRV
+335 SDEMKVAIDSKFPRV
-350 AGYEILKG
+350 AGYELLKG
-358 NGKGKKM
+358 NGAGKKM
-365 YGQTEKLNTIVLNQ
+365 YGQTEKLDTIVLNQ
-379 KNSNDTTG
+379 TTADDSTG
-387 ITVTPKV
+387 FEVKPEV
-394 TSEKAKEGNKMTYT
+394 TSKKEGNNKMLYT
-408 MKVDEQGIK
+408 MKLNNDVKNIH

-430 LAFNIIS
+430 LAFNITS
-437 VDAGDDVIKTINI
+437 VEREKGSALIKTINI
-450 PNHNLVSVRTT
+450 PNQNLVSVRTS

-470 NMSNNTKRSGD
+470 NMSNNTKVSGD
-481 THQEIASMAAGK
+481 THQDVASMGTGK

-501 SSSDLSAG
+501 SNADLSAG
-509 LWSNSENNVNADW
+509 LWSNSENNVNRDW
-522 QRVVANA
+522 QRVVANTVA
-529 ADKNGYRE
+529 KEGYRE

-546 WDKGEGY
+546 WQKGEDY
-553 REESEAYELPS
+553 REESKDYELPS
-564 TKIAITADENN
+564 TKIAITADENS
-575 DETVDWQDGAIAYRD
+575 DEKVDWQDGAIVYRD

-603 RTAIRI
+603 RTALRI

-666 GGADDMTTLM
+666 GGAEDMTTLM
-676 KEGAKYGA
+676 KEGAEYGA

-705 RLKKNPDG
+705 RLMKGSNE

-724 GININADYDLR
+724 GININADYDLK

-742 LDLKNKL
+742 LDLKEKL

-837 HQKDSW
+837 HQKDAW

-900 WIDGEPTTVAGST
+900 WVDGEATNVAGEV
-913 WTPEMKVVLQNKERT
+913 WTPEMKVVLQDKERK

-940 SDAGYSLRT
+940 RDAGYSLRT

-985 LYHWNQAGGSS
+985 LYHWNQAGGTS
-996 TWTLPAGWSNAKVYE
+996 TWTLPADWSNAKIYE

-1023 TVSGG
+1023 TVSDGQ
-1028 KITINAE
+1028 ITIE
-1035 AKTPYV
+1035 ATARTPYV

-1049 PTNAELEWSKGTH
+1049 PTNEELEWSKGTH

-1067 FNSASLEQWTIT
+1067 FNSASLEHWKIT
-1079 GEKEAAQII
+1079 GEKDAAQII

-1102 SKEVVLEQKAKGL
+1102 TDEVALEQTATEL
-1115 KPGKQYVA
+1115 KKGKQYVA
-1123 MVGVDNRSDA
+1123 MVAVDNRSDA

-1138 VVSGDKTESNYTT
+1138 VTSGGKTVSNYTT
-1151 RSIAKNYSQ
+1151 KSIAKNYSQ

-1165 TNASNATIKGQGSY
+1165 TNGSNATIQGQGSY
-1179 FQNMYVFFTADK
+1179 FQNMYVFFTA
-1191 NGEATIR
+1191 GEDGTATIK
-1198 LKREKGEGEVYFDD
+1198 LKRDKGEGEVYFDD

-1221 NFPSENKFVQNFE
+1221 NFVSDSKFVQNFE

-1258 SEKNKKDP
+1258 SERNKKDS

-1280 VLEGGWSLKTNGLTQ
+1280 VLEGDWSLKTNGLTQ

-1333 VGNGNV
+1333 VGNGEVEDGNV
-1339 ENGNVK
+1339 E
-1345 YTPLESTIPGGKET
+1345 YIPLKSSIPGGKKAK
-1359 ETKHYKFRITGAEGG
+1359 TKHYKFRITGAEGG

-1420 NLETLVAENQ
+1420 KLETLVAENE

-1435 NYSAKTWKTFTEAM
+1435 NYSADTWKTFTEAM
-1449 KAANAA
+1449 KAANEA

-1460 ADQATV
+1460 AEQATV
-1466 DKAYNNLDKAIK
+1466 DKVYKTLEQAIK
-1478 GLEVIGA
+1478 DLKVVGA

-1505 VKMKDKTVKTITNS
+1505 VKMDDKTVKTVTNS
-1519 RGQYVLPGVLFG
+1519 RGQYTLPGVLFG

-1543 KATAD
+1543 KATAKVK
-1548 INVTKDKLEFTQDF
+1548 VTKDNLEFTQDF
-1562 KLKDTQSSVEGH
+1562 QLKDTQSSVEGH
-1574 VTAIGKNV
+1574 IIALGKNV
-1582 EGATVSLTGKSRPE
+1582 EGATVSLVGKSRPE
-1596 AIQTDAKGAYKFDKL
+1596 AVQTDAKGTYKFDKL

-1617 LKVEKE
+1617 LKVEKD
-1623 GYDVYT
+1623 GYDVFT

-1639 LVENVMLQPVSTVD
+1639 LVQNVMLQPLSTVD
-1653 YANDYSD
+1653 YENDYSD
-1660 GKKTWDNLAGNTAST
+1660 SKKTWDNLAGNTSST
-1675 TISVADGATKIKF
+1675 TISVADEAIKVKF
-1688 PGGHANVYETAAPR
+1688 PGGHANVCETAAPR
-1702 FKNGVVEMDITPE
+1702 FKNGVVEMDVTPE
-1715 KSGQRIGI
+1715 KSGKRLGI
-1723 LLRANGMND
+1723 LLRANGMDD
-1732 RVYVGVGDAENQWF
+1732 RIYVGVGDAENQWF

-1751 NGSNSW
+1751 SDGSNSW
-1757 SSMHSGP
+1757 SSMYSGP

-1771 LHLKAEIIDTTVS
+1771 LHLKAEIVDTTVS
-1784 LWVDGKLVI
+1784 LWVDGKLVF
-1793 NKLNMGGMPTKPG
+1793 NKLNMGGMPTKAG
-1806 AVGLNTRN
+1806 FVGLNTRN

-1819 VDNVKVTSYDL
+1819 IDNVKVTSYDM
-1830 PVGEVETV
+1830 PEGDVETV

-1844 KAGKAVE
+1844 KAGKALE
-1851 GATVNIKSV
+1851 GATVSLKSA
-1860 EGAAEAIAKTAKTD
+1860 EGAAEAIAKTVKTD

-1894 NGKETKTVDVVVVA
+1894 DGKETKTLNIVVAA
-1908 TDDYIVVPEVR
+1908 TDDYIVVSEVR
-1919 FGAEAAGVD
+1919 FGADAPGVD
-1928 KTNLNA
+1928 KTNLNDAITA
-1934 AIAVAEGKK
+1934 AQNKQKE
-1943 KADYLSTGWAEFEAA
+1943 DYLSAGWAEFEAA
-1958 LEEARTVAADRNAT
+1958 LEEAKAVAADDKAT

-1991 KAPEKDGLK
+1991 KVPEKSGLK

-2007 DKEEANFT
+2007 EKKEADYT

-2032 YANADATAEMVQDAT
+2032 YANAEATEEMVQDAV
-2047 NALLDASEKLEEVQ
+2047 NALLEASEGLQ
-2061 PEPEKPS
+2061 APKPS
-2068 KDALKKA
+2068 KDALEKA
-2075 IDAAKELKKEDY
+2075 LEAAKDLKKDKY
-2087 TADSWKAF
+2087 TAASWKVF
-2095 SNALQKA
+2095 TTELQKA
-2102 QVVYDNA
+2102 QAVYDNA

-2119 VADLEAA
+2119 VADLETA

-2207 DGTMATGWTAV
+2207 DGTMATGWKAV

-2258 IGGHWYYL
+2258 VGGHWYYL

-2275 WTAVGGHWYYLN
+2275 WKAVGGH
-2287 ADGTMETGWVS
+2287 
-2298 IDGHWYYLNA
+2298 
-2308 DGTMATGWASIDGNW
+2308 W

>member
-39 SDEASQKV
+39 NEEVSEKAV
-47 ATETWRHFK
+47 TEVWRHFTSG
-56 AGTTNDN
+56 ATNDN
-63 ASKPAVLKNTNENAI
+63 AKKPAVLKNTNENAI

-84 ISLVLKTTQDAA
+84 ISLVLKTSQNSAL
-96 SNRLQICPYWVDGKN
+96 NRIQICPYWVDGGN
-111 YLNAAGFDASS
+111 FINAAGFDASS
-122 KWFFEYKVGGSG
+122 KWFFEYKADGLAGNW
-134 QYPGLGVSDWNANE
+134 PGLGVSEWNTDE
-148 EVPIVISWK
+148 EVPVVISWK
-157 ENVYTVTINGK
+157 ENVYTVTINGQ
-168 QCAAQTVPTEK
+168 QCAAQTVPAQF
-179 LEALKTGSFAIK
+179 LEALKGGSFAIK
-191 AGTWGEQ
+191 AGTYGND
-198 TTDVYFKDVQIKNSK
+198 TTDIYFKDVQIKNSK
-213 GEVVVAKGADTWEV
+213 GEVVVEKGADTWEA
-227 STGNGEIFEEGKEV
+227 STGNGEVFEEGKEI
-241 TTVSLTGKVVDADK
+241 TTVTLTGKVVDADK

-266 DKSTTTGEDGTWTL
+266 EKNTTTGEDGTWTL
-280 EGVKEGAAE
+280 EGIESGEVE
-289 IVVSKAGYK
+289 IVVTKEGYK
-298 SATTT
+298 STTT
-303 VTVGKEDLTVEDIT
+303 TATIEKEDKVIDDIT
-317 LSSGEAV
+317 LSTGDAV
-324 DFENAADETIS
+324 DFEGAADESIS

-358 NGKGKKM
+358 NGAGKKM
-365 YGQTEKLNTIVLNQ
+365 YGQTEKLDTIVLNQ
-379 KNSNDTTG
+379 TKADDKTG
-387 ITVTPKV
+387 IAVKPEV
-394 TSEKAKEGNKMTYT
+394 TSKKEGENKMVYT
-408 MKVDEQGIK
+408 MKVDDKENNIH

-425 VEKNT
+425 AEKNT
-430 LAFNIIS
+430 LAFNITS
-437 VDAGDDVIKTINI
+437 VEREEDSELVKTINI
-450 PNHNLVSVRTT
+450 PNHNLVSVRTS

-470 NMSNNTKRSGD
+470 NMSNNTKQSGD
-481 THQEIASMAAGK
+481 THQDVASMAAGK

-501 SSSDLSAG
+501 SDADLSAG
-509 LWSNSENNVNADW
+509 LWSNSENNVNRDW

-529 ADKNGYRE
+529 AEKDGYRE

-546 WDKGEGY
+546 WQKGEDY
-553 REESEAYELPS
+553 REESKDYELPS

-575 DETVDWQDGAIAYRD
+575 DAKVDWQDGAIAYRD

-603 RTAIRI
+603 RTALRI

-666 GGADDMTTLM
+666 GGAEDMTTLM

-705 RLKKNPDG
+705 RLMKGSNG

-724 GININADYDLR
+724 GININADYDLK
-735 HGREQRF
+735 HGREERF
-742 LDLKNKL
+742 LDLKKKL
-749 DKADPDGKN
+749 DAADPDGKN

-900 WIDGEPTTVAGST
+900 WVDGEATTVAGSA
-913 WTPEMKVVLQNKERT
+913 WTPEMKVVLQDKERK
-928 QTVTVERQSNNG
+928 QTVTVERQSNDG

-985 LYHWNQAGGSS
+985 LYHWNQAGGTS
-996 TWTLPAGWSNAKVYE
+996 TWTLPAGWSNAKIYE

-1023 TVSGG
+1023 TVSDGQ
-1028 KITINAE
+1028 ITIEAT

-1041 LYKTEAKN
+1041 LYQTEAKN
-1049 PTNAELEWSKGTH
+1049 PTNEDLEWSKGTH

-1067 FNSASLEQWTIT
+1067 FNSASLEQWKIT
-1079 GEKEAAQII
+1079 GEKDAAQII

-1102 SKEVVLEQKAKGL
+1102 TDEVALEQTATELEK
-1115 KPGKQYVA
+1115 GKQYVA
-1123 MVGVDNRSDA
+1123 MVAVDNRSDA

-1138 VVSGDKTESNYTT
+1138 VTSGGKTVSNYTT
-1151 RSIAKNYSQ
+1151 KSIAKNYSQ

-1179 FQNMYVFFTADK
+1179 FQNMYVFFTA
-1191 NGEATIR
+1191 GEDGTATIK
-1198 LKREKGEGEVYFDD
+1198 LKRDKGEGEVYFDD
-1212 LRIVQNDSN
+1212 LRIVQNDSK
-1221 NFPSENKFVQNFE
+1221 NFVSDNKFVQNFE

-1280 VLEGGWSLKTNGLTQ
+1280 VLEGDWSLKTNGLTQ

-1339 ENGNVK
+1339 ESGNVE
-1345 YTPLESTIPGGKET
+1345 YIPLESSIPGGKKA

-1420 NLETLVAENQ
+1420 KLETLVAENE

-1435 NYSAKTWKTFTEAM
+1435 NYSADTWKTFTEAM
-1449 KAANAA
+1449 KAANEK
-1455 LDNFD
+1455 LDDFD
-1460 ADQATV
+1460 ADQAAV
-1466 DKAYNNLDKAIK
+1466 DKAYENLDKAIK
-1478 GLEVIGA
+1478 GLKVIGA

-1505 VKMKDKTVKTITNS
+1505 VKMDDKTVKTVTNS
-1519 RGQYVLPGVLFG
+1519 RGQYILPGVLFG

-1543 KATAD
+1543 KATAKV
-1548 INVTKDKLEFTQDF
+1548 NVTKDNLEFTQDF
-1562 KLKDTQSSVEGH
+1562 QLKDTQSSVEGH
-1574 VTAIGKNV
+1574 VIALGKNV
-1582 EGATVSLTGKSRPE
+1582 EGATVSLTGKSKPE
-1596 AIQTDAKGAYKFDKL
+1596 AIKTDAKGTYKFDKL

-1617 LKVEKE
+1617 LKVEKD
-1623 GYDVYT
+1623 GYDVFT

-1639 LVENVMLQPVSTVD
+1639 LVQNVMLQPLSTVD
-1653 YANDYSD
+1653 YENDYSD

-1675 TISVADGATKIKF
+1675 TISVADGATKVKF
-1688 PGGHANVYETAAPR
+1688 PGGGHANVYETAAPR

-1715 KSGQRIGI
+1715 KSGKRIGI
-1723 LLRANGMND
+1723 LLRANGMDD

-1757 SSMHSGP
+1757 SDMYNGP
-1764 TASAGKK
+1764 TASAGKT

-1784 LWVDGKLVI
+1784 LWVDGKLVFS
-1793 NKLNMGGMPTKPG
+1793 KLNMGGMPTKAG
-1806 AVGLNTRN
+1806 FVGLNTRN

-1819 VDNVKVTSYDL
+1819 IDNVKVTSYDM
-1830 PVGEVETV
+1830 PEGDVETV

-1844 KAGKAVE
+1844 KDGKALE
-1851 GATVNIKSV
+1851 GATVSLKSA
-1860 EGAAEAIAKTAKTD
+1860 EGAAEAIAKTVKTD

-1894 NGKETKTVDVVVVA
+1894 SGKETKTLDVVVVA

-1919 FGAEAAGVD
+1919 FGAEAPGVD
-1928 KTNLNA
+1928 KTNLND
-1934 AIAVAEGKK
+1934 AITVAQNKQKE
-1943 KADYLSTGWAEFEAA
+1943 DYLSTGWAEFEAA
-1958 LEEARTVAADRNAT
+1958 LEEAKAVAADDKAT

-1991 KAPEKDGLK
+1991 KVPEKSGLK
-2000 AAIDAAK
+2000 AAIDTAK
-2007 DKEEANFT
+2007 EKKEADYT

-2032 YANADATAEMVQDAT
+2032 YANAEATEEMVQDAV
-2047 NALLDASEKLEEVQ
+2047 NALLEASEGLQ
-2061 PEPEKPS
+2061 APKPS
-2068 KDALKKA
+2068 KDALEKA
-2075 IDAAKELKKEDY
+2075 LEAAKELKKDKY
-2087 TADSWKAF
+2087 TAASWKVF
-2095 SNALQKA
+2095 TTELQKA
-2102 QVVYDNA
+2102 QAVYDNA

-2119 VADLEAA
+2119 VADLETA
-2126 QKNLVEKSGWVET
+2126 QKNLVEKDGWNET
-2139 ENGWVYYENGKKVVG
+2139 TDGWEYYEDGKKATG
-2154 WNAIAGHWY
+2154 WKEISKHWY
-2163 YFDKDG
+2163 YFNEKG

-2174 WTAVDGH
+2174 WVYVNGHYYYMDQWGAMCTGWVSVNGH
-2181 WYYLNT
+2181 WYYM
-2187 DGTMETGW
+2187 DHWG
-2195 ASIGGKW
+2195 A
-2202 YYLNA
+2202 
-2207 DGTMATGWTAV
+2207 MATGWVYVNGHYYHMDQWGAMQTGWVSV

-2228 GTMETGWAFIDGK
+2228 GAMATGWV
-2241 WYHLN
+2241 YV
-2246 NEDGRMDIGWTS
+2246 
-2258 IGGHWYYL
+2258 GGYWYYL
-2266 NADGTMATG
+2266 DQWGAMQTGWVQVGNDWYYMNADGTMAT
-2275 WTAVGGHWYYLN
+2275 
-2287 ADGTMETGWVS
+2287 
-2298 IDGHWYYLNA
+2298 
-2308 DGTMATGWASIDGNW
+2308 
-2323 YYLNADGT
+2323 
-2331 MASNQWI
+2331 NQWI
-2338 DGYYVDASG
+2338 GSYYVGASG
-2347 KML
+2347 RME